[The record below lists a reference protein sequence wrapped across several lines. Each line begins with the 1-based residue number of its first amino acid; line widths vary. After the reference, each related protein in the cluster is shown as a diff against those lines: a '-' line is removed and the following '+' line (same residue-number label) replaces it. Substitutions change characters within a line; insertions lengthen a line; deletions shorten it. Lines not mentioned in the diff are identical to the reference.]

1 MLLAAT
7 LTFSQSMG
15 AAIPVAAEELTADT
29 GQETAETEESVQEND
44 DSETTGEAASVPDL
58 EDDEELSLQDDAENA
73 EEEIAE
79 EENVSETTELSG
91 DNTENQEAFSD
102 GSEAG
107 ESVAANEQYQL
118 NLIFE
123 GASGGQD
130 LLPNSRVR
138 IKSRLVDTIGYSDV
152 SAYEL
157 KVAPVTGGNGVKMA
171 DVSLDGQDIVLDV
184 YNKTGDA
191 RISATAF
198 INGTEVAKREF
209 WVNISEYVIL
219 PEKITDTSGNEIN
232 LEVGQQLDIAKDMKP
247 QLVRYKD
254 GKGDPI
260 PLTGDN
266 YKIVMSQTGPG
277 GEEFRDYDAD
287 GLKWIEVPGQDLP
300 ILERT
305 TENSTWFALLA
316 MERLENGD
324 WHYITRHHYELTS
337 LISNDYD
344 NGHNDDSEEK
354 SSYRLVYDY
363 QDTTGNGAMLPNS
376 QMTVKTR
383 LADKVNY
390 QDADDY
396 RLEIIE
402 TSKLGDI
409 SVSQDGKN
417 LLIRSGKKTGYGCC
431 YVSVQ
436 LPDGNGGYQ
445 EAFRKDIWFEV
456 SEYVILPENI
466 TDASGNVINPEI
478 GQKIDLEKD
487 MKPQLVRYKN
497 GKGDPI
503 PVTGDNYKIVISSS
517 TDGSTGEIR
526 WDYDTT
532 NWKWINVPG
541 QELPILERTSG
552 YETRFGLTAMEKDT
566 DGNWHQIARRQYN
579 LDILPGYNGDDSGNF
594 GDSGHDSDDS
604 EEKSFYNLTY
614 DLEGTTGNG
623 AMLPN
628 SQMTAT
634 TYLEDKT
641 KDYQR
646 VDDYKL
652 EILEQSKL
660 ADISVSADGKK
671 LVIKSG
677 NKTGQGCC
685 YISVQIPDGKG
696 GYREAFRK
704 DMWFSVSEYVI
715 LPEKIT
721 DTSGNEIN
729 LEVGQQ
735 LDIAKDMKPQLVR
748 YKDGKGDPIPVTG
761 DNYKI
766 VISSWT
772 DESTGTVYPDYDTD
786 GWKWIDVPGQELP
799 ILERTSGYGT
809 HFGLTAMEKSADGNW
824 HQIARRMY
832 EVDTLPGYNGDDS
845 GNFGDS
851 GHDSDDSEEK
861 SFYNLTYDLEGTA
874 GNEAMLPNN
883 ETTIVTDILDKT
895 SGQHP
900 VKDYK
905 LEIIEQSKLAEAT
918 VSPDGKKLIIKSN
931 DKTGVGCC
939 YVAVK
944 LLDKTGEYKEA
955 FRKDIWFEVSEFM
968 LLPENLTDKNGKLLN
983 PAVGESI
990 NLANLK
996 VKLVQYINGK
1006 GDPVEIT
1013 GNDIKIVV
1021 MSWKD
1026 TESGK
1031 LQYDY
1036 DDEAWN
1042 MQKVSGQELPIMT
1055 RKSDDNTRLALSAMR
1070 KNKNGEWERLV
1081 RKHFEIGENSSKH
1094 SHSWKAVKTVQATC
1108 TSKGSRT
1115 DKCTSCD
1122 GVRTVT
1128 LPAKHTAVKDA
1139 AVAAT
1144 VFKAGKKEGSHCKV
1158 CGKVL
1163 RKQITVA
1170 KLKPTISLTTSSLK
1184 MKAGQ
1189 STTAFKAA
1197 GLAKGDY
1204 VTKVT
1209 SGNTGIV
1216 KVSSVTKKGTFRLTA
1231 GKKAGSTTVKVI
1243 LASKKSASFKVTV
1256 QRRVVKTS
1264 KITVSTKSV
1273 TLKKGTTYR
1282 KLASSVK
1289 VTPVTRQEKVT
1300 YTSSN
1305 KKIVTVTSG
1314 GVIKGLKKGT
1324 ATITIRSGS
1333 KRTTCKVTVK

>member
-1 MLLAAT
+1 MKKKRIAMLLAAT

-15 AAIPVAAEELTADT
+15 AVIPVAAEELTADT

-58 EDDEELSLQDDAENA
+58 EDDEELSIQDDAENA

-79 EENVSETTELSG
+79 EENTSEITELFG
-91 DNTENQEAFSD
+91 DNTENQEVFND
-102 GSEAG
+102 GSEGG
-107 ESVAANEQYQL
+107 ESAEANEQYQL

-130 LLPNSRVR
+130 LLPNSHVR
-138 IKSRLVDTIGYSDV
+138 IKSRLVDTIGCSDV

-209 WVNISEYVIL
+209 GVNISEYVIL

-260 PLTGDN
+260 PVTGDN

-277 GEEFRDYDAD
+277 GEELRDYDAD

-324 WHYITRHHYELTS
+324 WHYITRHHYELNPLNNS
-337 LISNDYD
+337 DYD

-354 SSYRLVYDY
+354 SSYRLIYDY
-363 QDTTGNGAMLPNS
+363 QDTTRN
-376 QMTVKTR
+376 
-383 LADKVNY
+383 
-390 QDADDY
+390 
-396 RLEIIE
+396 E
-402 TSKLGDI
+402 
-409 SVSQDGKN
+409 
-417 LLIRSGKKTGYGCC
+417 
-431 YVSVQ
+431 
-436 LPDGNGGYQ
+436 
-445 EAFRKDIWFEV
+445 
-456 SEYVILPENI
+456 
-466 TDASGNVINPEI
+466 
-478 GQKIDLEKD
+478 
-487 MKPQLVRYKN
+487 
-497 GKGDPI
+497 
-503 PVTGDNYKIVISSS
+503 
-517 TDGSTGEIR
+517 
-526 WDYDTT
+526 
-532 NWKWINVPG
+532 
-541 QELPILERTSG
+541 
-552 YETRFGLTAMEKDT
+552 
-566 DGNWHQIARRQYN
+566 
-579 LDILPGYNGDDSGNF
+579 
-594 GDSGHDSDDS
+594 
-604 EEKSFYNLTY
+604 
-614 DLEGTTGNG
+614 

-685 YISVQIPDGKG
+685 YISVQIPDGKD

-721 DTSGNEIN
+721 DANGNVIIP
-729 LEVGQQ
+729 EVGQQ
-735 LDIAKDMKPQLVR
+735 VDIVNNMKPQLVR

-772 DESTGTVYPDYDTD
+772 DESTGTVYHDYDTD

-809 HFGLTAMEKSADGNW
+809 YFGLTAMEKSVDGNW
-824 HQIARRMY
+824 YQIARRMY
-832 EVDTLPGYNGDDS
+832 ELDTLPGYNGDDS

-918 VSPDGKKLIIKSN
+918 VSPDRKKLIIKSN

-968 LLPENLTDKNGKLLN
+968 LIPDNLTDKNGKLLN

-1122 GVRTVT
+1122 GIRTVT
-1128 LPAKHTAVKDA
+1128 LPVKHTAVKDA
-1139 AVAAT
+1139 AIAAT

-1170 KLKPTISLTTSSLK
+1170 KLKPTISLTASSLK

-1256 QRRVVKTS
+1256 QRGAVKTS

-1282 KLASSVK
+1282 KMASSVK
-1289 VTPVTRQEKVT
+1289 VTPVTSQEKVT

-1305 KKIVTVTSG
+1305 KKIATVTSG

>member
-1 MLLAAT
+1 MKKKRIAMLLVAT

-15 AAIPVAAEELTADT
+15 AVIPVAAEELTADT

-44 DSETTGEAASVPDL
+44 DSETIGKAASVPDL

-79 EENVSETTELSG
+79 EDTSETTELFG

-107 ESVAANEQYQL
+107 ESAVANEQYQL

-324 WHYITRHHYELTS
+324 WHYITRHHYELNPLNNS
-337 LISNDYD
+337 DYD

-354 SSYRLVYDY
+354 SSYRLIYDY
-363 QDTTGNGAMLPNS
+363 QD
-376 QMTVKTR
+376 
-383 LADKVNY
+383 
-390 QDADDY
+390 
-396 RLEIIE
+396 
-402 TSKLGDI
+402 
-409 SVSQDGKN
+409 
-417 LLIRSGKKTGYGCC
+417 
-431 YVSVQ
+431 
-436 LPDGNGGYQ
+436 
-445 EAFRKDIWFEV
+445 
-456 SEYVILPENI
+456 
-466 TDASGNVINPEI
+466 
-478 GQKIDLEKD
+478 
-487 MKPQLVRYKN
+487 
-497 GKGDPI
+497 
-503 PVTGDNYKIVISSS
+503 
-517 TDGSTGEIR
+517 
-526 WDYDTT
+526 
-532 NWKWINVPG
+532 
-541 QELPILERTSG
+541 
-552 YETRFGLTAMEKDT
+552 
-566 DGNWHQIARRQYN
+566 
-579 LDILPGYNGDDSGNF
+579 
-594 GDSGHDSDDS
+594 
-604 EEKSFYNLTY
+604 
-614 DLEGTTGNG
+614 TTGNG

-786 GWKWIDVPGQELP
+786 VWKWIDVPGQELP

-809 HFGLTAMEKSADGNW
+809 YFGLTAMEKSADGNW

-832 EVDTLPGYNGDDS
+832 ELDTLPGYNGDDS

-905 LEIIEQSKLAEAT
+905 LEIIEQSKLEEAT

-968 LLPENLTDKNGKLLN
+968 LLPENMTDKNGKLLN

-1184 MKAGQ
+1184 MKASQ

-1256 QRRVVKTS
+1256 QRGVVKTS

-1289 VTPVTRQEKVT
+1289 VTPVTSQEKVT

>member
-1 MLLAAT
+1 MKKKRIAMLLVAT

-15 AAIPVAAEELTADT
+15 AVIPVAAEKLTADT
-29 GQETAETEESVQEND
+29 GQETAETKESEEIVQEND
-44 DSETTGEAASVPDL
+44 ASETTGEAASVPDL

-79 EENVSETTELSG
+79 EENTSETTELFG

-107 ESVAANEQYQL
+107 ESAAANEQYQL

-157 KVAPVTGGNGVKMA
+157 KVAPVTGGNGAKMA

-219 PEKITDTSGNEIN
+219 PEKITDTSGNEIS

-316 MERLENGD
+316 MERSENGD

-363 QDTTGNGAMLPNS
+363 QD
-376 QMTVKTR
+376 
-383 LADKVNY
+383 
-390 QDADDY
+390 
-396 RLEIIE
+396 
-402 TSKLGDI
+402 
-409 SVSQDGKN
+409 
-417 LLIRSGKKTGYGCC
+417 
-431 YVSVQ
+431 
-436 LPDGNGGYQ
+436 
-445 EAFRKDIWFEV
+445 
-456 SEYVILPENI
+456 
-466 TDASGNVINPEI
+466 
-478 GQKIDLEKD
+478 
-487 MKPQLVRYKN
+487 
-497 GKGDPI
+497 
-503 PVTGDNYKIVISSS
+503 
-517 TDGSTGEIR
+517 
-526 WDYDTT
+526 
-532 NWKWINVPG
+532 
-541 QELPILERTSG
+541 
-552 YETRFGLTAMEKDT
+552 
-566 DGNWHQIARRQYN
+566 
-579 LDILPGYNGDDSGNF
+579 
-594 GDSGHDSDDS
+594 
-604 EEKSFYNLTY
+604 
-614 DLEGTTGNG
+614 TTGNG

-721 DTSGNEIN
+721 DANGNVIIP
-729 LEVGQQ
+729 EVGQQ
-735 LDIAKDMKPQLVR
+735 VDIVNNMKPQLVR

-809 HFGLTAMEKSADGNW
+809 YFGLTVMEKSADGNW

-832 EVDTLPGYNGDDS
+832 ELDTLPGYNGDDS

-1026 TESGK
+1026 AESGK

-1144 VFKAGKKEGSHCKV
+1144 VFKAGKTEGSHCKV

-1163 RKQITVA
+1163 RKQASVA
-1170 KLKPTISLTTSSLK
+1170 KLKPTISLTASSLK

-1189 STTAFKAA
+1189 STTVFKAA

-1256 QRRVVKTS
+1256 QRGVVKTS

-1289 VTPVTRQEKVT
+1289 VTPVTSQEKVT

>member
-1 MLLAAT
+1 MKKKRIAMLLVAT

-15 AAIPVAAEELTADT
+15 AVIPVAAEELTADT
-29 GQETAETEESVQEND
+29 GQETAETEESEEIVQENGG
-44 DSETTGEAASVPDL
+44 SETTGEAASVPDL

-79 EENVSETTELSG
+79 EENTSETTELSG

-107 ESVAANEQYQL
+107 ESAAANEQYQL

-209 WVNISEYVIL
+209 GVNISEYVIL

-277 GEEFRDYDAD
+277 GEEFRNYDAD

-316 MERLENGD
+316 MERSENGD

-363 QDTTGNGAMLPNS
+363 QDTTGNEAMLPNS
-376 QMTVKTR
+376 QMT
-383 LADKVNY
+383 
-390 QDADDY
+390 
-396 RLEIIE
+396 
-402 TSKLGDI
+402 S
-409 SVSQDGKN
+409 
-417 LLIRSGKKTGYGCC
+417 
-431 YVSVQ
+431 
-436 LPDGNGGYQ
+436 
-445 EAFRKDIWFEV
+445 
-456 SEYVILPENI
+456 
-466 TDASGNVINPEI
+466 
-478 GQKIDLEKD
+478 
-487 MKPQLVRYKN
+487 
-497 GKGDPI
+497 
-503 PVTGDNYKIVISSS
+503 
-517 TDGSTGEIR
+517 
-526 WDYDTT
+526 
-532 NWKWINVPG
+532 
-541 QELPILERTSG
+541 
-552 YETRFGLTAMEKDT
+552 
-566 DGNWHQIARRQYN
+566 
-579 LDILPGYNGDDSGNF
+579 
-594 GDSGHDSDDS
+594 
-604 EEKSFYNLTY
+604 
-614 DLEGTTGNG
+614 
-623 AMLPN
+623 
-628 SQMTAT
+628 T

-721 DTSGNEIN
+721 DANGNVIIP
-729 LEVGQQ
+729 EVGQQ
-735 LDIAKDMKPQLVR
+735 VDIVNNMKPQLVR

-772 DESTGTVYPDYDTD
+772 DESTGTVYHDYDTD

-809 HFGLTAMEKSADGNW
+809 YFGLTAMEKSADGNW

-968 LLPENLTDKNGKLLN
+968 LIPDNLTDKNGKLLN

-1013 GNDIKIVV
+1013 GNDIKIIV

-1170 KLKPTISLTTSSLK
+1170 KLKPTISLTASSMK

-1256 QRRVVKTS
+1256 QRGVVKTS

-1289 VTPVTRQEKVT
+1289 VTPVTSQEKVT

>member
-1 MLLAAT
+1 MKKKRIAMLLVAT

-15 AAIPVAAEELTADT
+15 AVIPVAAEELTADT
-29 GQETAETEESVQEND
+29 GQETAETEESEEIVQENGG
-44 DSETTGEAASVPDL
+44 SETTGEAASVPDL

-79 EENVSETTELSG
+79 EENVSETTELFG

-102 GSEAG
+102 GSETG
-107 ESVAANEQYQL
+107 ESAAANEQYQL

-324 WHYITRHHYELTS
+324 WHYITRHYYELNPLNNS
-337 LISNDYD
+337 DYD

-363 QDTTGNGAMLPNS
+363 QD
-376 QMTVKTR
+376 
-383 LADKVNY
+383 
-390 QDADDY
+390 
-396 RLEIIE
+396 
-402 TSKLGDI
+402 
-409 SVSQDGKN
+409 
-417 LLIRSGKKTGYGCC
+417 
-431 YVSVQ
+431 
-436 LPDGNGGYQ
+436 
-445 EAFRKDIWFEV
+445 
-456 SEYVILPENI
+456 
-466 TDASGNVINPEI
+466 
-478 GQKIDLEKD
+478 
-487 MKPQLVRYKN
+487 
-497 GKGDPI
+497 
-503 PVTGDNYKIVISSS
+503 
-517 TDGSTGEIR
+517 
-526 WDYDTT
+526 
-532 NWKWINVPG
+532 
-541 QELPILERTSG
+541 
-552 YETRFGLTAMEKDT
+552 
-566 DGNWHQIARRQYN
+566 
-579 LDILPGYNGDDSGNF
+579 
-594 GDSGHDSDDS
+594 
-604 EEKSFYNLTY
+604 
-614 DLEGTTGNG
+614 TTGNG

-721 DTSGNEIN
+721 DANGNVIIP
-729 LEVGQQ
+729 EVGQQ
-735 LDIAKDMKPQLVR
+735 VDIVNNMKPQLVR

-772 DESTGTVYPDYDTD
+772 DESTGTVYHDYDTD

-832 EVDTLPGYNGDDS
+832 ELDTLPGYNGDDS

-1070 KNKNGEWERLV
+1070 KNKNGEWERLI

-1256 QRRVVKTS
+1256 QRGVVKTS

-1273 TLKKGTTYR
+1273 TLKKGITYR
-1282 KLASSVK
+1282 KLASLVK
-1289 VTPVTRQEKVT
+1289 VTPVTSQEKVT

-1305 KKIVTVTSG
+1305 KKIVTVISG
-1314 GVIKGLKKGT
+1314 GVIKGLKKGN

>member
-1 MLLAAT
+1 MKKKRIAMLLVAT

-15 AAIPVAAEELTADT
+15 AVIPVAAEELTADT
-29 GQETAETEESVQEND
+29 GQETAETEESEEIVQEND
-44 DSETTGEAASVPDL
+44 ASETTGEAASVPDL

-79 EENVSETTELSG
+79 EENTSETTELFG
-91 DNTENQEAFSD
+91 DNTENQEVFND
-102 GSEAG
+102 GSEGG
-107 ESVAANEQYQL
+107 ESAAANEQYQL

-157 KVAPVTGGNGVKMA
+157 KVAPVTGGNGAKMA

-232 LEVGQQLDIAKDMKP
+232 LEVGQQLDLAKDMKP

-316 MERLENGD
+316 MERSENGD

-363 QDTTGNGAMLPNS
+363 QD
-376 QMTVKTR
+376 
-383 LADKVNY
+383 
-390 QDADDY
+390 
-396 RLEIIE
+396 
-402 TSKLGDI
+402 
-409 SVSQDGKN
+409 
-417 LLIRSGKKTGYGCC
+417 
-431 YVSVQ
+431 
-436 LPDGNGGYQ
+436 
-445 EAFRKDIWFEV
+445 
-456 SEYVILPENI
+456 
-466 TDASGNVINPEI
+466 
-478 GQKIDLEKD
+478 
-487 MKPQLVRYKN
+487 
-497 GKGDPI
+497 
-503 PVTGDNYKIVISSS
+503 
-517 TDGSTGEIR
+517 
-526 WDYDTT
+526 
-532 NWKWINVPG
+532 
-541 QELPILERTSG
+541 
-552 YETRFGLTAMEKDT
+552 
-566 DGNWHQIARRQYN
+566 
-579 LDILPGYNGDDSGNF
+579 
-594 GDSGHDSDDS
+594 
-604 EEKSFYNLTY
+604 
-614 DLEGTTGNG
+614 TTGNG

-721 DTSGNEIN
+721 DANGNVIIPK
-729 LEVGQQ
+729 VGQKV
-735 LDIAKDMKPQLVR
+735 DIVNNMKPQLVR

-809 HFGLTAMEKSADGNW
+809 YFGLTAMEKSADGNW

-832 EVDTLPGYNGDDS
+832 ELDTLPGYNGDDS

-944 LLDKTGEYKEA
+944 LLDKTGKYKEA

-996 VKLVQYINGK
+996 VKLIQYINGK

-1128 LPAKHTAVKDA
+1128 LPAKHTVVKDA

-1170 KLKPTISLTTSSLK
+1170 KLKPTISLTASSLK

-1204 VTKVT
+1204 VTRVT

-1256 QRRVVKTS
+1256 QRGAVKTS

-1289 VTPVTRQEKVT
+1289 VTPVTSQEKVT

-1305 KKIVTVTSG
+1305 KKIATVTSG

-1333 KRTTCKVTVK
+1333 KKTTCKVTVK

>member
-1 MLLAAT
+1 MKKKRIAMLLVAT

-15 AAIPVAAEELTADT
+15 AVIPVAAEELTADT
-29 GQETAETEESVQEND
+29 GQETAETEESEEIVQENGG
-44 DSETTGEAASVPDL
+44 SETTGEAASVPDL

-79 EENVSETTELSG
+79 EENVSETTELFG

-107 ESVAANEQYQL
+107 GSAAANEQYQL

-209 WVNISEYVIL
+209 GVNISEYVIL

-324 WHYITRHHYELTS
+324 WHYITRHYYELNPLNNS
-337 LISNDYD
+337 DYD

-363 QDTTGNGAMLPNS
+363 QD
-376 QMTVKTR
+376 
-383 LADKVNY
+383 
-390 QDADDY
+390 
-396 RLEIIE
+396 
-402 TSKLGDI
+402 
-409 SVSQDGKN
+409 
-417 LLIRSGKKTGYGCC
+417 
-431 YVSVQ
+431 
-436 LPDGNGGYQ
+436 
-445 EAFRKDIWFEV
+445 
-456 SEYVILPENI
+456 
-466 TDASGNVINPEI
+466 
-478 GQKIDLEKD
+478 
-487 MKPQLVRYKN
+487 
-497 GKGDPI
+497 
-503 PVTGDNYKIVISSS
+503 
-517 TDGSTGEIR
+517 
-526 WDYDTT
+526 
-532 NWKWINVPG
+532 
-541 QELPILERTSG
+541 
-552 YETRFGLTAMEKDT
+552 
-566 DGNWHQIARRQYN
+566 
-579 LDILPGYNGDDSGNF
+579 
-594 GDSGHDSDDS
+594 
-604 EEKSFYNLTY
+604 
-614 DLEGTTGNG
+614 TTGNG

-696 GYREAFRK
+696 GYKEAFRK

-721 DTSGNEIN
+721 DANGNVIIP
-729 LEVGQQ
+729 EVGQQ
-735 LDIAKDMKPQLVR
+735 VDIVNNMKPQLVR

-772 DESTGTVYPDYDTD
+772 DESTGTVYHDYDTD

-968 LLPENLTDKNGKLLN
+968 LIPDNLTDKNGKLLN

-1122 GVRTVT
+1122 GIRTVT

-1139 AVAAT
+1139 AIAAT

-1170 KLKPTISLTTSSLK
+1170 KLKPTISLTASSLK

-1256 QRRVVKTS
+1256 QRGAVKTS

-1289 VTPVTRQEKVT
+1289 VTPVTSQEKVT

-1305 KKIVTVTSG
+1305 KKIATVTSG

>member
-1 MLLAAT
+1 MKKKRIAMLLVAT

-15 AAIPVAAEELTADT
+15 AVIPVAAEELTADT
-29 GQETAETEESVQEND
+29 GQETAETEESEEIVQEND
-44 DSETTGEAASVPDL
+44 ASETTGEAASVPDL

-79 EENVSETTELSG
+79 EENTSETTELFG

-107 ESVAANEQYQL
+107 ESAAANEQYQL

-123 GASGGQD
+123 GASGSQD

-171 DVSLDGQDIVLDV
+171 DVSLEGQDIVLDV
-184 YNKTGDA
+184 YNKTGNA

-260 PLTGDN
+260 PVTGDN

-277 GEEFRDYDAD
+277 GEELRDYDAD

-316 MERLENGD
+316 MERSENGD
-324 WHYITRHHYELTS
+324 WHYITRHHYALNPLNNS
-337 LISNDYD
+337 DYD

-363 QDTTGNGAMLPNS
+363 QD
-376 QMTVKTR
+376 
-383 LADKVNY
+383 
-390 QDADDY
+390 
-396 RLEIIE
+396 
-402 TSKLGDI
+402 
-409 SVSQDGKN
+409 
-417 LLIRSGKKTGYGCC
+417 
-431 YVSVQ
+431 
-436 LPDGNGGYQ
+436 
-445 EAFRKDIWFEV
+445 
-456 SEYVILPENI
+456 
-466 TDASGNVINPEI
+466 
-478 GQKIDLEKD
+478 
-487 MKPQLVRYKN
+487 
-497 GKGDPI
+497 
-503 PVTGDNYKIVISSS
+503 
-517 TDGSTGEIR
+517 
-526 WDYDTT
+526 
-532 NWKWINVPG
+532 
-541 QELPILERTSG
+541 
-552 YETRFGLTAMEKDT
+552 
-566 DGNWHQIARRQYN
+566 
-579 LDILPGYNGDDSGNF
+579 
-594 GDSGHDSDDS
+594 
-604 EEKSFYNLTY
+604 
-614 DLEGTTGNG
+614 TTGNG

-721 DTSGNEIN
+721 DANGNVIIP
-729 LEVGQQ
+729 EVGQQ
-735 LDIAKDMKPQLVR
+735 VDIVNNMKPQLVR

-772 DESTGTVYPDYDTD
+772 DESTGTVYHDYDTD

-809 HFGLTAMEKSADGNW
+809 YFGLTAMEKSADGNW

-832 EVDTLPGYNGDDS
+832 ELDTLPGYNGDDS

-874 GNEAMLPNN
+874 GNESMLPNN

-1081 RKHFEIGENSSKH
+1081 RKHFDIGENSSKH

-1108 TSKGSRT
+1108 TSKGIRT

-1170 KLKPTISLTTSSLK
+1170 KLKPTISLTASSMK

-1216 KVSSVTKKGTFRLTA
+1216 KVSSVTKKGAFRLTA

-1256 QRRVVKTS
+1256 QRGVVKTS

-1289 VTPVTRQEKVT
+1289 VTPVTSQEKVT

-1314 GVIKGLKKGT
+1314 GVIKGLKKGNS
-1324 ATITIRSGS
+1324 TITIRSGS

>member
-1 MLLAAT
+1 MKKKRIAMLLVAT

-15 AAIPVAAEELTADT
+15 AVIPVAAEELTADT

-58 EDDEELSLQDDAENA
+58 KDDEELSLQDDAENA

-79 EENVSETTELSG
+79 EENTSEITELFG
-91 DNTENQEAFSD
+91 DNTENQEVFND
-102 GSEAG
+102 GSEGG
-107 ESVAANEQYQL
+107 ESAAANEQYQL

-157 KVAPVTGGNGVKMA
+157 KVAPVTGGNGAKMA

-260 PLTGDN
+260 P
-266 YKIVMSQTGPG
+266 
-277 GEEFRDYDAD
+277 
-287 GLKWIEVPGQDLP
+287 
-300 ILERT
+300 
-305 TENSTWFALLA
+305 
-316 MERLENGD
+316 
-324 WHYITRHHYELTS
+324 
-337 LISNDYD
+337 
-344 NGHNDDSEEK
+344 
-354 SSYRLVYDY
+354 
-363 QDTTGNGAMLPNS
+363 
-376 QMTVKTR
+376 
-383 LADKVNY
+383 
-390 QDADDY
+390 
-396 RLEIIE
+396 
-402 TSKLGDI
+402 
-409 SVSQDGKN
+409 
-417 LLIRSGKKTGYGCC
+417 
-431 YVSVQ
+431 
-436 LPDGNGGYQ
+436 
-445 EAFRKDIWFEV
+445 
-456 SEYVILPENI
+456 
-466 TDASGNVINPEI
+466 
-478 GQKIDLEKD
+478 
-487 MKPQLVRYKN
+487 
-497 GKGDPI
+497 
-503 PVTGDNYKIVISSS
+503 
-517 TDGSTGEIR
+517 
-526 WDYDTT
+526 
-532 NWKWINVPG
+532 
-541 QELPILERTSG
+541 
-552 YETRFGLTAMEKDT
+552 
-566 DGNWHQIARRQYN
+566 
-579 LDILPGYNGDDSGNF
+579 
-594 GDSGHDSDDS
+594 
-604 EEKSFYNLTY
+604 
-614 DLEGTTGNG
+614 
-623 AMLPN
+623 
-628 SQMTAT
+628 
-634 TYLEDKT
+634 
-641 KDYQR
+641 
-646 VDDYKL
+646 
-652 EILEQSKL
+652 
-660 ADISVSADGKK
+660 
-671 LVIKSG
+671 
-677 NKTGQGCC
+677 
-685 YISVQIPDGKG
+685 
-696 GYREAFRK
+696 
-704 DMWFSVSEYVI
+704 
-715 LPEKIT
+715 
-721 DTSGNEIN
+721 
-729 LEVGQQ
+729 
-735 LDIAKDMKPQLVR
+735 
-748 YKDGKGDPIPVTG
+748 VTG

-772 DESTGTVYPDYDTD
+772 DESTGTVYHDYDTD

-809 HFGLTAMEKSADGNW
+809 YFGLTAMEKSADGNW

-832 EVDTLPGYNGDDS
+832 ELDTLPGYNGDDS

-918 VSPDGKKLIIKSN
+918 VSSDGKKLIIKSN

-1144 VFKAGKKEGSHCKV
+1144 VFKAGKTEGSHCKV

-1163 RKQITVA
+1163 RKQASVA
-1170 KLKPTISLTTSSLK
+1170 KLKPTISLTASSLK

-1189 STTAFKAA
+1189 STTVFKAA

-1256 QRRVVKTS
+1256 QRGVVKTS

-1289 VTPVTRQEKVT
+1289 VTPVTSQEKVT

-1314 GVIKGLKKGT
+1314 GVIKGLKKGN

>member
-1 MLLAAT
+1 MKKKRIAMLLVAT

-15 AAIPVAAEELTADT
+15 AVIPVAAEELTADT
-29 GQETAETEESVQEND
+29 GQETAETEESEEIVQENGG
-44 DSETTGEAASVPDL
+44 SETTGEAASVPDL

-79 EENVSETTELSG
+79 EENVSETTELFG

-107 ESVAANEQYQL
+107 GSAAANEQYQL

-209 WVNISEYVIL
+209 GVNISEYVIL

-260 PLTGDN
+260 PVTGDN

-277 GEEFRDYDAD
+277 GEELRDYDAD
-287 GLKWIEVPGQDLP
+287 GLKWIAVPGQDLP

-324 WHYITRHHYELTS
+324 WHYITRHYYELNPLNNS
-337 LISNDYD
+337 DYD

-363 QDTTGNGAMLPNS
+363 QD
-376 QMTVKTR
+376 
-383 LADKVNY
+383 
-390 QDADDY
+390 
-396 RLEIIE
+396 
-402 TSKLGDI
+402 
-409 SVSQDGKN
+409 
-417 LLIRSGKKTGYGCC
+417 
-431 YVSVQ
+431 
-436 LPDGNGGYQ
+436 
-445 EAFRKDIWFEV
+445 
-456 SEYVILPENI
+456 
-466 TDASGNVINPEI
+466 
-478 GQKIDLEKD
+478 
-487 MKPQLVRYKN
+487 
-497 GKGDPI
+497 
-503 PVTGDNYKIVISSS
+503 
-517 TDGSTGEIR
+517 
-526 WDYDTT
+526 
-532 NWKWINVPG
+532 
-541 QELPILERTSG
+541 
-552 YETRFGLTAMEKDT
+552 
-566 DGNWHQIARRQYN
+566 
-579 LDILPGYNGDDSGNF
+579 
-594 GDSGHDSDDS
+594 
-604 EEKSFYNLTY
+604 
-614 DLEGTTGNG
+614 TTGNG

-696 GYREAFRK
+696 GYKEAFRK

-721 DTSGNEIN
+721 DANGNVIIP
-729 LEVGQQ
+729 EVGQQ
-735 LDIAKDMKPQLVR
+735 VDIVNNMKPQLVR

-772 DESTGTVYPDYDTD
+772 DESTGTVYHDYDTD

-809 HFGLTAMEKSADGNW
+809 YFGLTAMEKSADGNW

-832 EVDTLPGYNGDDS
+832 ELDTLPGYNGDDS

-1170 KLKPTISLTTSSLK
+1170 KLKPTISLTASSMK

-1256 QRRVVKTS
+1256 QRGAVKTS

-1289 VTPVTRQEKVT
+1289 VTPVTSQEKVT

-1305 KKIVTVTSG
+1305 KKIATVTSG

>member
-1 MLLAAT
+1 MKKKRIAMLLVAT

-15 AAIPVAAEELTADT
+15 AVIPVAAEELTADT
-29 GQETAETEESVQEND
+29 GQETAETEESEEIVQENGG
-44 DSETTGEAASVPDL
+44 SETTGEVASVPDL

-79 EENVSETTELSG
+79 EENTSETTELSG

-107 ESVAANEQYQL
+107 ESAAANEQYQL

-260 PLTGDN
+260 P
-266 YKIVMSQTGPG
+266 
-277 GEEFRDYDAD
+277 
-287 GLKWIEVPGQDLP
+287 
-300 ILERT
+300 
-305 TENSTWFALLA
+305 
-316 MERLENGD
+316 
-324 WHYITRHHYELTS
+324 
-337 LISNDYD
+337 
-344 NGHNDDSEEK
+344 
-354 SSYRLVYDY
+354 
-363 QDTTGNGAMLPNS
+363 
-376 QMTVKTR
+376 
-383 LADKVNY
+383 
-390 QDADDY
+390 
-396 RLEIIE
+396 
-402 TSKLGDI
+402 
-409 SVSQDGKN
+409 
-417 LLIRSGKKTGYGCC
+417 
-431 YVSVQ
+431 
-436 LPDGNGGYQ
+436 
-445 EAFRKDIWFEV
+445 
-456 SEYVILPENI
+456 
-466 TDASGNVINPEI
+466 
-478 GQKIDLEKD
+478 
-487 MKPQLVRYKN
+487 
-497 GKGDPI
+497 
-503 PVTGDNYKIVISSS
+503 
-517 TDGSTGEIR
+517 
-526 WDYDTT
+526 
-532 NWKWINVPG
+532 
-541 QELPILERTSG
+541 
-552 YETRFGLTAMEKDT
+552 
-566 DGNWHQIARRQYN
+566 
-579 LDILPGYNGDDSGNF
+579 
-594 GDSGHDSDDS
+594 
-604 EEKSFYNLTY
+604 
-614 DLEGTTGNG
+614 
-623 AMLPN
+623 
-628 SQMTAT
+628 
-634 TYLEDKT
+634 
-641 KDYQR
+641 
-646 VDDYKL
+646 
-652 EILEQSKL
+652 
-660 ADISVSADGKK
+660 
-671 LVIKSG
+671 
-677 NKTGQGCC
+677 
-685 YISVQIPDGKG
+685 
-696 GYREAFRK
+696 
-704 DMWFSVSEYVI
+704 
-715 LPEKIT
+715 
-721 DTSGNEIN
+721 
-729 LEVGQQ
+729 
-735 LDIAKDMKPQLVR
+735 
-748 YKDGKGDPIPVTG
+748 VTG

-786 GWKWIDVPGQELP
+786 VWKWIDVPGQELP

-809 HFGLTAMEKSADGNW
+809 YFGLTAMEKSADGNW

-832 EVDTLPGYNGDDS
+832 ELDTLPGYNGDDS

-1026 TESGK
+1026 AESGK

-1144 VFKAGKKEGSHCKV
+1144 VFKAGKTEGSHCKV

-1163 RKQITVA
+1163 RKQASVA
-1170 KLKPTISLTTSSLK
+1170 KLKPTISLTASSLK

-1189 STTAFKAA
+1189 STTVFKAA

-1256 QRRVVKTS
+1256 QRGAVKTS

-1289 VTPVTRQEKVT
+1289 VTPVTSQEKVT

>member
-1 MLLAAT
+1 
-7 LTFSQSMG
+7 
-15 AAIPVAAEELTADT
+15 
-29 GQETAETEESVQEND
+29 
-44 DSETTGEAASVPDL
+44 
-58 EDDEELSLQDDAENA
+58 
-73 EEEIAE
+73 
-79 EENVSETTELSG
+79 
-91 DNTENQEAFSD
+91 
-102 GSEAG
+102 
-107 ESVAANEQYQL
+107 
-118 NLIFE
+118 
-123 GASGGQD
+123 
-130 LLPNSRVR
+130 
-138 IKSRLVDTIGYSDV
+138 
-152 SAYEL
+152 
-157 KVAPVTGGNGVKMA
+157 
-171 DVSLDGQDIVLDV
+171 
-184 YNKTGDA
+184 
-191 RISATAF
+191 
-198 INGTEVAKREF
+198 
-209 WVNISEYVIL
+209 
-219 PEKITDTSGNEIN
+219 
-232 LEVGQQLDIAKDMKP
+232 MKP

-324 WHYITRHHYELTS
+324 WHYITRHYYELNPLNNS
-337 LISNDYD
+337 DYD

-363 QDTTGNGAMLPNS
+363 QD
-376 QMTVKTR
+376 
-383 LADKVNY
+383 
-390 QDADDY
+390 
-396 RLEIIE
+396 
-402 TSKLGDI
+402 
-409 SVSQDGKN
+409 
-417 LLIRSGKKTGYGCC
+417 
-431 YVSVQ
+431 
-436 LPDGNGGYQ
+436 
-445 EAFRKDIWFEV
+445 
-456 SEYVILPENI
+456 
-466 TDASGNVINPEI
+466 
-478 GQKIDLEKD
+478 
-487 MKPQLVRYKN
+487 
-497 GKGDPI
+497 
-503 PVTGDNYKIVISSS
+503 
-517 TDGSTGEIR
+517 
-526 WDYDTT
+526 
-532 NWKWINVPG
+532 
-541 QELPILERTSG
+541 
-552 YETRFGLTAMEKDT
+552 
-566 DGNWHQIARRQYN
+566 
-579 LDILPGYNGDDSGNF
+579 
-594 GDSGHDSDDS
+594 
-604 EEKSFYNLTY
+604 
-614 DLEGTTGNG
+614 TTGNG

-748 YKDGKGDPIPVTG
+748 YKGGKGDPIPVTG

-772 DESTGTVYPDYDTD
+772 DESTGTVYHDYDTD

-809 HFGLTAMEKSADGNW
+809 YFGLTAMEKSADGNW

-832 EVDTLPGYNGDDS
+832 ELDTLPGYNGDDS
-845 GNFGDS
+845 GNFG
-851 GHDSDDSEEK
+851 DSDDSEEK

-905 LEIIEQSKLAEAT
+905 LEIIEQSKLEEAT

-968 LLPENLTDKNGKLLN
+968 LLPENMTDKNGKLLN

-1021 MSWKD
+1021 ISWKD

-1170 KLKPTISLTTSSLK
+1170 KLKPTISLTASSMK

-1256 QRRVVKTS
+1256 QRGAVKTS

-1289 VTPVTRQEKVT
+1289 VTPVTSQEKVT

-1305 KKIVTVTSG
+1305 KKIATVTSG

>member
-1 MLLAAT
+1 MKKKRIAMLLVAT

-15 AAIPVAAEELTADT
+15 AVIPVAAEELTADT
-29 GQETAETEESVQEND
+29 GQETAETEESEEIVQEND
-44 DSETTGEAASVPDL
+44 ASETTGEAASVPDL

-79 EENVSETTELSG
+79 EENTSETTELFG
-91 DNTENQEAFSD
+91 DNTENQEVFND
-102 GSEAG
+102 GSEGG
-107 ESVAANEQYQL
+107 ESAAANEQYQL

-157 KVAPVTGGNGVKMA
+157 KVAPVTGGNGAKMA

-316 MERLENGD
+316 MERSENGD

-363 QDTTGNGAMLPNS
+363 QD
-376 QMTVKTR
+376 
-383 LADKVNY
+383 
-390 QDADDY
+390 
-396 RLEIIE
+396 
-402 TSKLGDI
+402 
-409 SVSQDGKN
+409 
-417 LLIRSGKKTGYGCC
+417 
-431 YVSVQ
+431 
-436 LPDGNGGYQ
+436 
-445 EAFRKDIWFEV
+445 
-456 SEYVILPENI
+456 
-466 TDASGNVINPEI
+466 
-478 GQKIDLEKD
+478 
-487 MKPQLVRYKN
+487 
-497 GKGDPI
+497 
-503 PVTGDNYKIVISSS
+503 
-517 TDGSTGEIR
+517 
-526 WDYDTT
+526 
-532 NWKWINVPG
+532 
-541 QELPILERTSG
+541 
-552 YETRFGLTAMEKDT
+552 
-566 DGNWHQIARRQYN
+566 
-579 LDILPGYNGDDSGNF
+579 
-594 GDSGHDSDDS
+594 
-604 EEKSFYNLTY
+604 
-614 DLEGTTGNG
+614 TTGNG

-721 DTSGNEIN
+721 DANGNVIIPK
-729 LEVGQQ
+729 VGQKV
-735 LDIAKDMKPQLVR
+735 DIVNNMKPQLVR

-786 GWKWIDVPGQELP
+786 VWKWIDVPGQELP

-809 HFGLTAMEKSADGNW
+809 YFGLTAMEKSADGNW

-832 EVDTLPGYNGDDS
+832 ELDTLPGYNGDDS

-1170 KLKPTISLTTSSLK
+1170 KLKPTISLTASSLK

-1204 VTKVT
+1204 VTRVT

-1216 KVSSVTKKGTFRLTA
+1216 KVSSVTKKGAFRLTA

-1256 QRRVVKTS
+1256 QRGVVKTS

-1289 VTPVTRQEKVT
+1289 VTPVTSQEKVT

-1314 GVIKGLKKGT
+1314 GVIKGLKKGN

>member
-1 MLLAAT
+1 MKKKRIAMLLVAT

-15 AAIPVAAEELTADT
+15 AVIPVAAEELTADT
-29 GQETAETEESVQEND
+29 GQETAETEESEEIVQEND
-44 DSETTGEAASVPDL
+44 ASETTGEAASVPDL

-79 EENVSETTELSG
+79 EENTSETTELFG

-107 ESVAANEQYQL
+107 ESAEANEQYQL

-123 GASGGQD
+123 GASGSQD
-130 LLPNSRVR
+130 LLPNSHVR
-138 IKSRLVDTIGYSDV
+138 IKSRLVDTIGCSDV

-191 RISATAF
+191 RISATAS

-316 MERLENGD
+316 MERSENGD

-376 QMTVKTR
+376 QMT
-383 LADKVNY
+383 
-390 QDADDY
+390 
-396 RLEIIE
+396 
-402 TSKLGDI
+402 
-409 SVSQDGKN
+409 
-417 LLIRSGKKTGYGCC
+417 
-431 YVSVQ
+431 
-436 LPDGNGGYQ
+436 
-445 EAFRKDIWFEV
+445 
-456 SEYVILPENI
+456 
-466 TDASGNVINPEI
+466 
-478 GQKIDLEKD
+478 
-487 MKPQLVRYKN
+487 
-497 GKGDPI
+497 
-503 PVTGDNYKIVISSS
+503 
-517 TDGSTGEIR
+517 
-526 WDYDTT
+526 
-532 NWKWINVPG
+532 
-541 QELPILERTSG
+541 
-552 YETRFGLTAMEKDT
+552 
-566 DGNWHQIARRQYN
+566 
-579 LDILPGYNGDDSGNF
+579 
-594 GDSGHDSDDS
+594 
-604 EEKSFYNLTY
+604 
-614 DLEGTTGNG
+614 
-623 AMLPN
+623 
-628 SQMTAT
+628 AT
-634 TYLEDKT
+634 IYLEDKT

-721 DTSGNEIN
+721 DANGNVIIPK
-729 LEVGQQ
+729 VGQQ
-735 LDIAKDMKPQLVR
+735 VDIVNNMKPQLVR

-772 DESTGTVYPDYDTD
+772 DESTGTVYHDYDTD

-809 HFGLTAMEKSADGNW
+809 YFGLTAMEKSADGNW

-832 EVDTLPGYNGDDS
+832 ELDTLPGYNGDDS

-1256 QRRVVKTS
+1256 QRGVVKTS

-1289 VTPVTRQEKVT
+1289 VTPVTSQEKVT

>member
-1 MLLAAT
+1 MKKKRIAMLLVAT

-15 AAIPVAAEELTADT
+15 AVIPVAAEELTADT
-29 GQETAETEESVQEND
+29 GQETAETEESEEIVQEND
-44 DSETTGEAASVPDL
+44 ASETTGEAASVPDL

-79 EENVSETTELSG
+79 EENTSETTELFG

-107 ESVAANEQYQL
+107 ESAEANEQYQL

-123 GASGGQD
+123 GASGSQD
-130 LLPNSRVR
+130 LLPNSHVR
-138 IKSRLVDTIGYSDV
+138 IKSRLVDTIGCSDV

-191 RISATAF
+191 RISATAS

-316 MERLENGD
+316 MERSENGD

-354 SSYRLVYDY
+354 SSYRLIYDY

-376 QMTVKTR
+376 QMT
-383 LADKVNY
+383 
-390 QDADDY
+390 
-396 RLEIIE
+396 
-402 TSKLGDI
+402 
-409 SVSQDGKN
+409 
-417 LLIRSGKKTGYGCC
+417 
-431 YVSVQ
+431 
-436 LPDGNGGYQ
+436 
-445 EAFRKDIWFEV
+445 
-456 SEYVILPENI
+456 
-466 TDASGNVINPEI
+466 
-478 GQKIDLEKD
+478 
-487 MKPQLVRYKN
+487 
-497 GKGDPI
+497 
-503 PVTGDNYKIVISSS
+503 
-517 TDGSTGEIR
+517 
-526 WDYDTT
+526 
-532 NWKWINVPG
+532 
-541 QELPILERTSG
+541 
-552 YETRFGLTAMEKDT
+552 
-566 DGNWHQIARRQYN
+566 
-579 LDILPGYNGDDSGNF
+579 
-594 GDSGHDSDDS
+594 
-604 EEKSFYNLTY
+604 
-614 DLEGTTGNG
+614 
-623 AMLPN
+623 
-628 SQMTAT
+628 AT
-634 TYLEDKT
+634 IYLEDKT

-721 DTSGNEIN
+721 DANGNVIIPK
-729 LEVGQQ
+729 VGQQ
-735 LDIAKDMKPQLVR
+735 VDIVNNMKPQLVR

-772 DESTGTVYPDYDTD
+772 DESTGTVYHDYDTD

-809 HFGLTAMEKSADGNW
+809 YFGLTAMEKSVDGNW
-824 HQIARRMY
+824 YQIARRMY
-832 EVDTLPGYNGDDS
+832 ELDTLPGYNGDDS
-845 GNFGDS
+845 GNFG
-851 GHDSDDSEEK
+851 DSDDSEEK

-1256 QRRVVKTS
+1256 QRGVVKTS

-1289 VTPVTRQEKVT
+1289 VTPVTSQEKVT

>member
-1 MLLAAT
+1 MKKKRIAMLLAAT

-58 EDDEELSLQDDAENA
+58 KDDEELSLQDDAENA

-79 EENVSETTELSG
+79 EENTSEITELFG
-91 DNTENQEAFSD
+91 DNTENQEVFND
-102 GSEAG
+102 GSEGG
-107 ESVAANEQYQL
+107 ESAAANEQYQL

-157 KVAPVTGGNGVKMA
+157 KVASVTGGNGAKMA

-316 MERLENGD
+316 MERSENGD

-363 QDTTGNGAMLPNS
+363 QD
-376 QMTVKTR
+376 
-383 LADKVNY
+383 
-390 QDADDY
+390 
-396 RLEIIE
+396 
-402 TSKLGDI
+402 
-409 SVSQDGKN
+409 
-417 LLIRSGKKTGYGCC
+417 
-431 YVSVQ
+431 
-436 LPDGNGGYQ
+436 
-445 EAFRKDIWFEV
+445 
-456 SEYVILPENI
+456 
-466 TDASGNVINPEI
+466 
-478 GQKIDLEKD
+478 
-487 MKPQLVRYKN
+487 
-497 GKGDPI
+497 
-503 PVTGDNYKIVISSS
+503 
-517 TDGSTGEIR
+517 
-526 WDYDTT
+526 
-532 NWKWINVPG
+532 
-541 QELPILERTSG
+541 
-552 YETRFGLTAMEKDT
+552 
-566 DGNWHQIARRQYN
+566 
-579 LDILPGYNGDDSGNF
+579 
-594 GDSGHDSDDS
+594 
-604 EEKSFYNLTY
+604 
-614 DLEGTTGNG
+614 TTGNG

-748 YKDGKGDPIPVTG
+748 YKDGKGDPIPLTG

-786 GWKWIDVPGQELP
+786 VWKWIDVPGQELP

-809 HFGLTAMEKSADGNW
+809 YFGLTAMEKSADGNW

-832 EVDTLPGYNGDDS
+832 ELDTLPGYNGDDS

-968 LLPENLTDKNGKLLN
+968 LLPENMTDKNGKLLN

-1184 MKAGQ
+1184 MKASQ

-1256 QRRVVKTS
+1256 QRGVVKTS

-1289 VTPVTRQEKVT
+1289 VTPVTSQEKVT

>member
-1 MLLAAT
+1 MKKKRIAMLLVAT

-15 AAIPVAAEELTADT
+15 AVIPVAAEELTADT
-29 GQETAETEESVQEND
+29 GQETAETEESEEIVQENGG
-44 DSETTGEAASVPDL
+44 SETTGEAASVPDL

-79 EENVSETTELSG
+79 EENVSETTELFG
-91 DNTENQEAFSD
+91 DNTENQEVFSD
-102 GSEAG
+102 GSEGG
-107 ESVAANEQYQL
+107 ESAEANEQYQL

-209 WVNISEYVIL
+209 GVNISEYVIL

-260 PLTGDN
+260 PVTGDN

-277 GEEFRDYDAD
+277 GEELRDYDAD

-324 WHYITRHHYELTS
+324 WHYITRHHYELNPLNNS
-337 LISNDYD
+337 DYD

-354 SSYRLVYDY
+354 SSYRLIYDY
-363 QDTTGNGAMLPNS
+363 QDTTGN
-376 QMTVKTR
+376 
-383 LADKVNY
+383 
-390 QDADDY
+390 
-396 RLEIIE
+396 E
-402 TSKLGDI
+402 
-409 SVSQDGKN
+409 
-417 LLIRSGKKTGYGCC
+417 
-431 YVSVQ
+431 
-436 LPDGNGGYQ
+436 
-445 EAFRKDIWFEV
+445 
-456 SEYVILPENI
+456 
-466 TDASGNVINPEI
+466 
-478 GQKIDLEKD
+478 
-487 MKPQLVRYKN
+487 
-497 GKGDPI
+497 
-503 PVTGDNYKIVISSS
+503 
-517 TDGSTGEIR
+517 
-526 WDYDTT
+526 
-532 NWKWINVPG
+532 
-541 QELPILERTSG
+541 
-552 YETRFGLTAMEKDT
+552 
-566 DGNWHQIARRQYN
+566 
-579 LDILPGYNGDDSGNF
+579 
-594 GDSGHDSDDS
+594 
-604 EEKSFYNLTY
+604 
-614 DLEGTTGNG
+614 

-748 YKDGKGDPIPVTG
+748 YKGGKGDPIPVTG

-772 DESTGTVYPDYDTD
+772 DESTGTVYHDYDTD

-809 HFGLTAMEKSADGNW
+809 YFGLTAMEKSADGNW

-968 LLPENLTDKNGKLLN
+968 LIPDNLTDKNGKLLN

-1122 GVRTVT
+1122 GIRTVT

-1139 AVAAT
+1139 AIAAT

-1170 KLKPTISLTTSSLK
+1170 KLKPTISLTASSLK

-1256 QRRVVKTS
+1256 QRGAVKTS

-1289 VTPVTRQEKVT
+1289 VTPVTSQEKVT

-1305 KKIVTVTSG
+1305 KKIATVTSG

>member
-1 MLLAAT
+1 MKKKRIAMLLAAA

-29 GQETAETEESVQEND
+29 GQETAETEESVQENGG
-44 DSETTGEAASVPDL
+44 SEITGETASVSDL

-73 EEEIAE
+73 EEVAE
-79 EENVSETTELSG
+79 EENTSEIAEISG
-91 DNTENQEAFSD
+91 DNTENQEVFSD
-102 GSEAG
+102 GSEGG
-107 ESVAANEQYQL
+107 ESATANEQYQL
-118 NLIFE
+118 NLIYE
-123 GASGGQD
+123 GTSGSQD

-138 IKSRLVDTIGYSDV
+138 MKTRLVDTTDWSAV
-152 SAYEL
+152 STYEL

-209 WVNISEYVIL
+209 GVNISEYVIL
-219 PEKITDTSGNEIN
+219 PEKTIN
-232 LEVGQQLDIAKDMKP
+232 LEA
-247 QLVRYKD
+247 
-254 GKGDPI
+254 
-260 PLTGDN
+260 
-266 YKIVMSQTGPG
+266 
-277 GEEFRDYDAD
+277 
-287 GLKWIEVPGQDLP
+287 
-300 ILERT
+300 
-305 TENSTWFALLA
+305 
-316 MERLENGD
+316 
-324 WHYITRHHYELTS
+324 
-337 LISNDYD
+337 
-344 NGHNDDSEEK
+344 
-354 SSYRLVYDY
+354 
-363 QDTTGNGAMLPNS
+363 
-376 QMTVKTR
+376 
-383 LADKVNY
+383 
-390 QDADDY
+390 
-396 RLEIIE
+396 
-402 TSKLGDI
+402 
-409 SVSQDGKN
+409 
-417 LLIRSGKKTGYGCC
+417 
-431 YVSVQ
+431 
-436 LPDGNGGYQ
+436 
-445 EAFRKDIWFEV
+445 
-456 SEYVILPENI
+456 
-466 TDASGNVINPEI
+466 
-478 GQKIDLEKD
+478 
-487 MKPQLVRYKN
+487 
-497 GKGDPI
+497 
-503 PVTGDNYKIVISSS
+503 
-517 TDGSTGEIR
+517 
-526 WDYDTT
+526 
-532 NWKWINVPG
+532 
-541 QELPILERTSG
+541 
-552 YETRFGLTAMEKDT
+552 
-566 DGNWHQIARRQYN
+566 
-579 LDILPGYNGDDSGNF
+579 
-594 GDSGHDSDDS
+594 
-604 EEKSFYNLTY
+604 
-614 DLEGTTGNG
+614 
-623 AMLPN
+623 
-628 SQMTAT
+628 
-634 TYLEDKT
+634 
-641 KDYQR
+641 
-646 VDDYKL
+646 
-652 EILEQSKL
+652 
-660 ADISVSADGKK
+660 
-671 LVIKSG
+671 
-677 NKTGQGCC
+677 
-685 YISVQIPDGKG
+685 
-696 GYREAFRK
+696 
-704 DMWFSVSEYVI
+704 
-715 LPEKIT
+715 
-721 DTSGNEIN
+721 
-729 LEVGQQ
+729 GQQ

-766 VISSWT
+766 VMSQTGPGGEELRDYDADGLKWIAVPGQDLPILERTTENSTWFALLAMEKSENGDWHYITRHHYALDPLINSDYDNGHNDDSEEKSSYSLIYDYQDTTGNGSMLPNSQMTAITYLEDKTKDYQRVDDYKLEILEQSKLAEISVSADGKKLVIKSGNKTGQGCCYISVQIPDEKGGYREAFRKDIWFSVSEYVLLPENITDANGKVFIPEVGQQIDILNNMKPQLVRYKKGKGDPIPVTGDNYKIVIYSET
-772 DESTGTVYPDYDTD
+772 DESTGTVHRDYDAD

-809 HFGLTAMEKSADGNW
+809 WFALVAMEKSADGNW
-824 HQIARRMY
+824 YQIARRMY
-832 EVDTLPGYNGDDS
+832 ELDTLPGYNGNDS
-845 GNFGDS
+845 GSFGDS

-883 ETTIVTDILDKT
+883 ETTIMTDILDKT

-905 LEIIEQSKLAEAT
+905 LEIIEQSKLAEAA
-918 VSPDGKKLIIKSN
+918 VSSDGKKLIIKSN

-944 LLDKTGEYKEA
+944 LLDKTGKYKEA

-996 VKLVQYINGK
+996 VKLIQYINGK

-1021 MSWKD
+1021 MSWRD

-1042 MQKVSGQELPIMT
+1042 MQKVFGQELPIMT
-1055 RKSDDNTRLALSAMR
+1055 RKSDDNTRLALSAIR

-1144 VFKAGKKEGSHCKV
+1144 VFKAGKTEGSHCKV

-1163 RKQITVA
+1163 RKQASVA
-1170 KLKPTISLTTSSLK
+1170 KLKPTISLTASSLK

-1216 KVSSVTKKGTFRLTA
+1216 KVSYVTKKGTFRLTA

-1256 QRRVVKTS
+1256 QNGAVKTS

-1289 VTPVTRQEKVT
+1289 VIPVTSQEKVT

-1305 KKIVTVTSG
+1305 KKIATVTSG

-1333 KRTTCKVTVK
+1333 KKTTCKVTVK

>member
-1 MLLAAT
+1 MKKKRIAMLLVAT

-15 AAIPVAAEELTADT
+15 AVIPVAAEELTADT
-29 GQETAETEESVQEND
+29 GQETAETEESEEIVQENGG
-44 DSETTGEAASVPDL
+44 SETTGEAASVPDL

-79 EENVSETTELSG
+79 EENVSETTELFG
-91 DNTENQEAFSD
+91 DNTENQEVFSD
-102 GSEAG
+102 GSEGG
-107 ESVAANEQYQL
+107 ESAEANEQYQL

-209 WVNISEYVIL
+209 GVNISEYVIL

-260 PLTGDN
+260 PVTGDN

-277 GEEFRDYDAD
+277 GEELRDYDAD

-316 MERLENGD
+316 MERSENGD

-363 QDTTGNGAMLPNS
+363 QDTTGN
-376 QMTVKTR
+376 
-383 LADKVNY
+383 
-390 QDADDY
+390 
-396 RLEIIE
+396 E
-402 TSKLGDI
+402 
-409 SVSQDGKN
+409 
-417 LLIRSGKKTGYGCC
+417 
-431 YVSVQ
+431 
-436 LPDGNGGYQ
+436 
-445 EAFRKDIWFEV
+445 
-456 SEYVILPENI
+456 
-466 TDASGNVINPEI
+466 
-478 GQKIDLEKD
+478 
-487 MKPQLVRYKN
+487 
-497 GKGDPI
+497 
-503 PVTGDNYKIVISSS
+503 
-517 TDGSTGEIR
+517 
-526 WDYDTT
+526 
-532 NWKWINVPG
+532 
-541 QELPILERTSG
+541 
-552 YETRFGLTAMEKDT
+552 
-566 DGNWHQIARRQYN
+566 
-579 LDILPGYNGDDSGNF
+579 
-594 GDSGHDSDDS
+594 
-604 EEKSFYNLTY
+604 
-614 DLEGTTGNG
+614 

-721 DTSGNEIN
+721 DANGNVIIP
-729 LEVGQQ
+729 EVGQQ
-735 LDIAKDMKPQLVR
+735 VDIVNNMKPQLVR

-772 DESTGTVYPDYDTD
+772 DESTGTVYHDYDTD

-809 HFGLTAMEKSADGNW
+809 YFGLTAMEKSADGNW

-1122 GVRTVT
+1122 GIRTVT

-1139 AVAAT
+1139 AIAAT

-1170 KLKPTISLTTSSLK
+1170 KLKPTISLTASSLK

-1256 QRRVVKTS
+1256 QRGVVKTS

-1289 VTPVTRQEKVT
+1289 VTPVTSQEKVT

>member
-1 MLLAAT
+1 MKKKRIAMLLVAT

-15 AAIPVAAEELTADT
+15 AVIPVAAEELTADT
-29 GQETAETEESVQEND
+29 GQETAETEESEEIVQEND
-44 DSETTGEAASVPDL
+44 ASETTGEAASVPDL

-79 EENVSETTELSG
+79 EENTSETTELFG

-107 ESVAANEQYQL
+107 ESAEANEQYQL

-123 GASGGQD
+123 GASGSQD
-130 LLPNSRVR
+130 LLPNSHVR
-138 IKSRLVDTIGYSDV
+138 IKSRLVDTIGCSDV

-191 RISATAF
+191 RISATAS

-316 MERLENGD
+316 MERSENGD

-363 QDTTGNGAMLPNS
+363 QDTTGN
-376 QMTVKTR
+376 
-383 LADKVNY
+383 
-390 QDADDY
+390 
-396 RLEIIE
+396 E
-402 TSKLGDI
+402 
-409 SVSQDGKN
+409 
-417 LLIRSGKKTGYGCC
+417 
-431 YVSVQ
+431 
-436 LPDGNGGYQ
+436 
-445 EAFRKDIWFEV
+445 
-456 SEYVILPENI
+456 
-466 TDASGNVINPEI
+466 
-478 GQKIDLEKD
+478 
-487 MKPQLVRYKN
+487 
-497 GKGDPI
+497 
-503 PVTGDNYKIVISSS
+503 
-517 TDGSTGEIR
+517 
-526 WDYDTT
+526 
-532 NWKWINVPG
+532 
-541 QELPILERTSG
+541 
-552 YETRFGLTAMEKDT
+552 
-566 DGNWHQIARRQYN
+566 
-579 LDILPGYNGDDSGNF
+579 
-594 GDSGHDSDDS
+594 
-604 EEKSFYNLTY
+604 
-614 DLEGTTGNG
+614 

-721 DTSGNEIN
+721 DANGNVIIPK
-729 LEVGQQ
+729 VGQQ
-735 LDIAKDMKPQLVR
+735 VDIVNNMKPQLVR

-786 GWKWIDVPGQELP
+786 VWKWIDVPGQELP

-809 HFGLTAMEKSADGNW
+809 YFGLTAMEKSADGNW

-832 EVDTLPGYNGDDS
+832 ELDTLPGYNGDDS

-1170 KLKPTISLTTSSLK
+1170 KLKPTISLTASSLK

-1204 VTKVT
+1204 VTRVT

-1216 KVSSVTKKGTFRLTA
+1216 KVSSVTKKGAFRLTA

-1256 QRRVVKTS
+1256 QRGVVKTS

-1289 VTPVTRQEKVT
+1289 VTPVTSQEKVT

-1314 GVIKGLKKGT
+1314 GVIKGLKKGN

>member
-1 MLLAAT
+1 MKKKRIAMLLVAT

-15 AAIPVAAEELTADT
+15 AVIPVAAEELTADT

-79 EENVSETTELSG
+79 EENTSETTELSG
-91 DNTENQEAFSD
+91 DNTENQEVFND
-102 GSEAG
+102 GSEGG
-107 ESVAANEQYQL
+107 ESAEANEQYQL

-130 LLPNSRVR
+130 LLPNSHVR
-138 IKSRLVDTIGYSDV
+138 IKSRLVDTIGCSDV

-171 DVSLDGQDIVLDV
+171 DVSLDGQDIVLDI
-184 YNKTGDA
+184 YDKTGDA

-209 WVNISEYVIL
+209 GVNISEYVIL

-260 PLTGDN
+260 PVTGDN

-277 GEEFRDYDAD
+277 GEELRDYDAD

-316 MERLENGD
+316 MERSENGD
-324 WHYITRHHYELTS
+324 WHYITRHHYELNPLNNS
-337 LISNDYD
+337 DYD

-354 SSYRLVYDY
+354 SSYRLIYDY
-363 QDTTGNGAMLPNS
+363 QD
-376 QMTVKTR
+376 
-383 LADKVNY
+383 
-390 QDADDY
+390 
-396 RLEIIE
+396 
-402 TSKLGDI
+402 
-409 SVSQDGKN
+409 
-417 LLIRSGKKTGYGCC
+417 
-431 YVSVQ
+431 
-436 LPDGNGGYQ
+436 
-445 EAFRKDIWFEV
+445 
-456 SEYVILPENI
+456 
-466 TDASGNVINPEI
+466 
-478 GQKIDLEKD
+478 
-487 MKPQLVRYKN
+487 
-497 GKGDPI
+497 
-503 PVTGDNYKIVISSS
+503 
-517 TDGSTGEIR
+517 
-526 WDYDTT
+526 
-532 NWKWINVPG
+532 
-541 QELPILERTSG
+541 
-552 YETRFGLTAMEKDT
+552 
-566 DGNWHQIARRQYN
+566 
-579 LDILPGYNGDDSGNF
+579 
-594 GDSGHDSDDS
+594 
-604 EEKSFYNLTY
+604 
-614 DLEGTTGNG
+614 TTGNG

-748 YKDGKGDPIPVTG
+748 YKGGKGDPIPVTG

-772 DESTGTVYPDYDTD
+772 DESTGTVYHDYDTD

-809 HFGLTAMEKSADGNW
+809 YFGLTAMEKSVDGNW

-832 EVDTLPGYNGDDS
+832 ELDTLPGYNGDDS

-1122 GVRTVT
+1122 GIRTVT

-1139 AVAAT
+1139 AIAAT

-1170 KLKPTISLTTSSLK
+1170 KLKPTISLTASSLK

-1256 QRRVVKTS
+1256 QRGAVKTS

-1289 VTPVTRQEKVT
+1289 VTPVTSQEKVT

-1305 KKIVTVTSG
+1305 KKIATVTSG

>member
-1 MLLAAT
+1 MKKKRIAMLLVAT

-15 AAIPVAAEELTADT
+15 AVIPVAAEELTADT
-29 GQETAETEESVQEND
+29 GQETAETEEIVQKNGG
-44 DSETTGEAASVPDL
+44 SETTGEVASVPDL
-58 EDDEELSLQDDAENA
+58 EDEEELSLQDDAENA

-79 EENVSETTELSG
+79 EENTSEITELFG

-107 ESVAANEQYQL
+107 ESAAANEQYQL

-157 KVAPVTGGNGVKMA
+157 KVAPVTGGNGAKMA

-260 PLTGDN
+260 P
-266 YKIVMSQTGPG
+266 
-277 GEEFRDYDAD
+277 
-287 GLKWIEVPGQDLP
+287 
-300 ILERT
+300 
-305 TENSTWFALLA
+305 
-316 MERLENGD
+316 
-324 WHYITRHHYELTS
+324 
-337 LISNDYD
+337 
-344 NGHNDDSEEK
+344 
-354 SSYRLVYDY
+354 
-363 QDTTGNGAMLPNS
+363 
-376 QMTVKTR
+376 
-383 LADKVNY
+383 
-390 QDADDY
+390 
-396 RLEIIE
+396 
-402 TSKLGDI
+402 
-409 SVSQDGKN
+409 
-417 LLIRSGKKTGYGCC
+417 
-431 YVSVQ
+431 
-436 LPDGNGGYQ
+436 
-445 EAFRKDIWFEV
+445 
-456 SEYVILPENI
+456 
-466 TDASGNVINPEI
+466 
-478 GQKIDLEKD
+478 
-487 MKPQLVRYKN
+487 
-497 GKGDPI
+497 
-503 PVTGDNYKIVISSS
+503 
-517 TDGSTGEIR
+517 
-526 WDYDTT
+526 
-532 NWKWINVPG
+532 
-541 QELPILERTSG
+541 
-552 YETRFGLTAMEKDT
+552 
-566 DGNWHQIARRQYN
+566 
-579 LDILPGYNGDDSGNF
+579 
-594 GDSGHDSDDS
+594 
-604 EEKSFYNLTY
+604 
-614 DLEGTTGNG
+614 
-623 AMLPN
+623 
-628 SQMTAT
+628 
-634 TYLEDKT
+634 
-641 KDYQR
+641 
-646 VDDYKL
+646 
-652 EILEQSKL
+652 
-660 ADISVSADGKK
+660 
-671 LVIKSG
+671 
-677 NKTGQGCC
+677 
-685 YISVQIPDGKG
+685 
-696 GYREAFRK
+696 
-704 DMWFSVSEYVI
+704 
-715 LPEKIT
+715 
-721 DTSGNEIN
+721 
-729 LEVGQQ
+729 
-735 LDIAKDMKPQLVR
+735 
-748 YKDGKGDPIPVTG
+748 VTG

-786 GWKWIDVPGQELP
+786 VWKWIDVPGQELP

-809 HFGLTAMEKSADGNW
+809 YFGLTAMEKSADGNW

-832 EVDTLPGYNGDDS
+832 ELDTLPGYNGDDS

-1170 KLKPTISLTTSSLK
+1170 KLKPTISLTASSLK

-1204 VTKVT
+1204 VTRVT

-1216 KVSSVTKKGTFRLTA
+1216 KVSSVTKKGAFRLTA

-1256 QRRVVKTS
+1256 QRGVVKTS

-1289 VTPVTRQEKVT
+1289 VTPVTSQEKVT

-1314 GVIKGLKKGT
+1314 GVIKGLKKGN

>member
-1 MLLAAT
+1 MKKKRIAMLLVAT

-15 AAIPVAAEELTADT
+15 AVIPVAAEELTADT
-29 GQETAETEESVQEND
+29 GQETAETEESEEIVQENGG
-44 DSETTGEAASVPDL
+44 SETTGEAASVPDL

-79 EENVSETTELSG
+79 EENVSETTELFG
-91 DNTENQEAFSD
+91 DNTENQEVFSD

-107 ESVAANEQYQL
+107 ESAAANEQYQL

-260 PLTGDN
+260 PVTGDN
-266 YKIVMSQTGPG
+266 YKIVISSWTDESTGTVYH
-277 GEEFRDYDAD
+277 DYDTD
-287 GLKWIEVPGQDLP
+287 GWKWIDVPGQELP

-305 TENSTWFALLA
+305 SGYGTYFGLTA
-316 MERLENGD
+316 MEKSVDGNWYQIARRMYELDTLPGYNGD
-324 WHYITRHHYELTS
+324 DS
-337 LISNDYD
+337 GNFGD

-354 SSYRLVYDY
+354 SSYRLIYDY
-363 QDTTGNGAMLPNS
+363 QD
-376 QMTVKTR
+376 
-383 LADKVNY
+383 
-390 QDADDY
+390 
-396 RLEIIE
+396 
-402 TSKLGDI
+402 
-409 SVSQDGKN
+409 
-417 LLIRSGKKTGYGCC
+417 
-431 YVSVQ
+431 
-436 LPDGNGGYQ
+436 
-445 EAFRKDIWFEV
+445 
-456 SEYVILPENI
+456 
-466 TDASGNVINPEI
+466 
-478 GQKIDLEKD
+478 
-487 MKPQLVRYKN
+487 
-497 GKGDPI
+497 
-503 PVTGDNYKIVISSS
+503 
-517 TDGSTGEIR
+517 
-526 WDYDTT
+526 
-532 NWKWINVPG
+532 
-541 QELPILERTSG
+541 
-552 YETRFGLTAMEKDT
+552 
-566 DGNWHQIARRQYN
+566 
-579 LDILPGYNGDDSGNF
+579 
-594 GDSGHDSDDS
+594 
-604 EEKSFYNLTY
+604 
-614 DLEGTTGNG
+614 TTGNG

-772 DESTGTVYPDYDTD
+772 DESTGTVYHDYDTD

-845 GNFGDS
+845 GNFG
-851 GHDSDDSEEK
+851 DSDDSEEK

-1122 GVRTVT
+1122 GIRTVT

-1139 AVAAT
+1139 AIAAT

-1170 KLKPTISLTTSSLK
+1170 KLKPTISLTASSLK

-1256 QRRVVKTS
+1256 QRGAVKTS

-1289 VTPVTRQEKVT
+1289 VTPVTSQEKVT

-1305 KKIVTVTSG
+1305 KKIATVTSG

>member
-1 MLLAAT
+1 MKKKRIAMLLVAT

-15 AAIPVAAEELTADT
+15 AVIPVAAEELTADT
-29 GQETAETEESVQEND
+29 GQETAETEESEEIVQEND
-44 DSETTGEAASVPDL
+44 DSETIGKAASVPDL

-79 EENVSETTELSG
+79 EDTSETTELFG

-107 ESVAANEQYQL
+107 ESAAVNEQYQL

-123 GASGGQD
+123 GTSGGQD

-157 KVAPVTGGNGVKMA
+157 KVAPVTGGNGAKMA

-209 WVNISEYVIL
+209 GVNISEYVIL

-247 QLVRYKD
+247 QLGRYKD

-316 MERLENGD
+316 MERSENGD

-337 LISNDYD
+337 LVNNDYD

-363 QDTTGNGAMLPNS
+363 QD
-376 QMTVKTR
+376 
-383 LADKVNY
+383 
-390 QDADDY
+390 
-396 RLEIIE
+396 
-402 TSKLGDI
+402 
-409 SVSQDGKN
+409 
-417 LLIRSGKKTGYGCC
+417 
-431 YVSVQ
+431 
-436 LPDGNGGYQ
+436 
-445 EAFRKDIWFEV
+445 
-456 SEYVILPENI
+456 
-466 TDASGNVINPEI
+466 
-478 GQKIDLEKD
+478 
-487 MKPQLVRYKN
+487 
-497 GKGDPI
+497 
-503 PVTGDNYKIVISSS
+503 
-517 TDGSTGEIR
+517 
-526 WDYDTT
+526 
-532 NWKWINVPG
+532 
-541 QELPILERTSG
+541 
-552 YETRFGLTAMEKDT
+552 
-566 DGNWHQIARRQYN
+566 
-579 LDILPGYNGDDSGNF
+579 
-594 GDSGHDSDDS
+594 
-604 EEKSFYNLTY
+604 
-614 DLEGTTGNG
+614 TTGNG

-721 DTSGNEIN
+721 DANGNVIIP
-729 LEVGQQ
+729 EVGQQ
-735 LDIAKDMKPQLVR
+735 VDIVNNMKPQLVR

-772 DESTGTVYPDYDTD
+772 DESTGTVYHDYDTD

-809 HFGLTAMEKSADGNW
+809 YFGLTAMEKSVDGNW
-824 HQIARRMY
+824 YQIARRMY
-832 EVDTLPGYNGDDS
+832 ELDTLPGYNGDDS

-1122 GVRTVT
+1122 GIRTVT
-1128 LPAKHTAVKDA
+1128 LPAKHTVVKDA

-1170 KLKPTISLTTSSLK
+1170 KLKPTISLTASSLK

-1204 VTKVT
+1204 VTRVT

-1216 KVSSVTKKGTFRLTA
+1216 KVSSVTKKGAFRLTA

-1256 QRRVVKTS
+1256 QRGVVKTS

-1289 VTPVTRQEKVT
+1289 VTPVTSQEKVT

-1314 GVIKGLKKGT
+1314 GVIKGLKKGN

>member
-1 MLLAAT
+1 MKKKRIAMLLAAA

-29 GQETAETEESVQEND
+29 GQETAETEESVQENGG
-44 DSETTGEAASVPDL
+44 SEITGETASVSDL

-73 EEEIAE
+73 EEVAE
-79 EENVSETTELSG
+79 EENTSEIAEISG
-91 DNTENQEAFSD
+91 DNTENQEVFSD
-102 GSEAG
+102 GSEGG
-107 ESVAANEQYQL
+107 ESATANEQYQL
-118 NLIFE
+118 NLIYE
-123 GASGGQD
+123 GTSGSQD

-138 IKSRLVDTIGYSDV
+138 MKTRLVDTTDWSAV
-152 SAYEL
+152 STYEL

-209 WVNISEYVIL
+209 GINISEYVIL
-219 PEKITDTSGNEIN
+219 PEKTIN
-232 LEVGQQLDIAKDMKP
+232 LEAGQQLDIAKDMKP

-260 PLTGDN
+260 PVTGDN

-277 GEEFRDYDAD
+277 GEELRDYDAD
-287 GLKWIEVPGQDLP
+287 GLKWIAVPGQDLP

-316 MERLENGD
+316 MERSENGD
-324 WHYITRHHYELTS
+324 WHYITRHHYALDP
-337 LISNDYD
+337 LINSDYD

-354 SSYRLVYDY
+354 SSYSLIYDY
-363 QDTTGNGAMLPNS
+363 QDTTGNGS
-376 QMTVKTR
+376 
-383 LADKVNY
+383 
-390 QDADDY
+390 
-396 RLEIIE
+396 
-402 TSKLGDI
+402 
-409 SVSQDGKN
+409 
-417 LLIRSGKKTGYGCC
+417 
-431 YVSVQ
+431 
-436 LPDGNGGYQ
+436 
-445 EAFRKDIWFEV
+445 
-456 SEYVILPENI
+456 
-466 TDASGNVINPEI
+466 
-478 GQKIDLEKD
+478 
-487 MKPQLVRYKN
+487 
-497 GKGDPI
+497 
-503 PVTGDNYKIVISSS
+503 
-517 TDGSTGEIR
+517 
-526 WDYDTT
+526 
-532 NWKWINVPG
+532 
-541 QELPILERTSG
+541 
-552 YETRFGLTAMEKDT
+552 
-566 DGNWHQIARRQYN
+566 
-579 LDILPGYNGDDSGNF
+579 
-594 GDSGHDSDDS
+594 
-604 EEKSFYNLTY
+604 
-614 DLEGTTGNG
+614 
-623 AMLPN
+623 MLPN

-660 ADISVSADGKK
+660 AEISVSADGKK

-704 DMWFSVSEYVI
+704 DIWFSVSEYVL
-715 LPEKIT
+715 LPENIT
-721 DTSGNEIN
+721 DANGKVFIP
-729 LEVGQQ
+729 EVGQQ
-735 LDIAKDMKPQLVR
+735 IDILNNMKPQLVR
-748 YKDGKGDPIPVTG
+748 YKKGKGDPIPVTG

-766 VISSWT
+766 VIYSET
-772 DESTGTVYPDYDTD
+772 DESTGTVHRDYDAD

-809 HFGLTAMEKSADGNW
+809 WFALVAMEKSADGNW

-832 EVDTLPGYNGDDS
+832 ELDTLPGYNGNDS
-845 GNFGDS
+845 GSFGDS

-905 LEIIEQSKLAEAT
+905 LEIIEQSKLAEAA
-918 VSPDGKKLIIKSN
+918 VSSDGKKLIIKSN

-944 LLDKTGEYKEA
+944 LLDKTGKYKEA

-996 VKLVQYINGK
+996 VKLIQYINGK

-1021 MSWKD
+1021 MSWRD

-1036 DDEAWN
+1036 DEEAWN

-1055 RKSDDNTRLALSAMR
+1055 RKSDDNTRLALSAIR

-1081 RKHFEIGENSSKH
+1081 RKHFEIVENSSKH

-1128 LPAKHTAVKDA
+1128 LPAKHTVVKDA

-1144 VFKAGKKEGSHCKV
+1144 VFKTGKTEGSHCKV

-1163 RKQITVA
+1163 RKQASVA
-1170 KLKPTISLTTSSLK
+1170 KLKPTISLTASSLK

-1216 KVSSVTKKGTFRLTA
+1216 KVSYVTKKGTFRLTA

-1256 QRRVVKTS
+1256 QNGAVKTS

-1289 VTPVTRQEKVT
+1289 VTPVTSPEKVT

-1305 KKIVTVTSG
+1305 KKIATVTSG

-1333 KRTTCKVTVK
+1333 KKTTCKVTVK

>member
-1 MLLAAT
+1 MKKKRIAMLLVAT

-15 AAIPVAAEELTADT
+15 AVIPVAAEELTADT
-29 GQETAETEESVQEND
+29 GQETAETEESEEIVQEND
-44 DSETTGEAASVPDL
+44 ASETTGEAASVPDL
-58 EDDEELSLQDDAENA
+58 EDEEELSLQDDAENA

-79 EENVSETTELSG
+79 EENTSETTELFG
-91 DNTENQEAFSD
+91 DNTENQEVFND
-102 GSEAG
+102 GSEGG
-107 ESVAANEQYQL
+107 ESAAANEQYQL

-157 KVAPVTGGNGVKMA
+157 KVAPVTGGNGAKMA

-316 MERLENGD
+316 MERSENGD

-363 QDTTGNGAMLPNS
+363 QD
-376 QMTVKTR
+376 
-383 LADKVNY
+383 
-390 QDADDY
+390 
-396 RLEIIE
+396 
-402 TSKLGDI
+402 
-409 SVSQDGKN
+409 
-417 LLIRSGKKTGYGCC
+417 
-431 YVSVQ
+431 
-436 LPDGNGGYQ
+436 
-445 EAFRKDIWFEV
+445 
-456 SEYVILPENI
+456 
-466 TDASGNVINPEI
+466 
-478 GQKIDLEKD
+478 
-487 MKPQLVRYKN
+487 
-497 GKGDPI
+497 
-503 PVTGDNYKIVISSS
+503 
-517 TDGSTGEIR
+517 
-526 WDYDTT
+526 
-532 NWKWINVPG
+532 
-541 QELPILERTSG
+541 
-552 YETRFGLTAMEKDT
+552 
-566 DGNWHQIARRQYN
+566 
-579 LDILPGYNGDDSGNF
+579 
-594 GDSGHDSDDS
+594 
-604 EEKSFYNLTY
+604 
-614 DLEGTTGNG
+614 TTGNG

-772 DESTGTVYPDYDTD
+772 DESTGTVYHDYDTD

-809 HFGLTAMEKSADGNW
+809 YFGLTAMEKSADGNW

-832 EVDTLPGYNGDDS
+832 ELDTLPGYNGDDS

-1170 KLKPTISLTTSSLK
+1170 KLKPTISLTASSLK

-1204 VTKVT
+1204 VTRVT

-1256 QRRVVKTS
+1256 QRGVVKTS

-1289 VTPVTRQEKVT
+1289 VTPVTSQEKVT

-1314 GVIKGLKKGT
+1314 GVIKGLKKGN

>member
-1 MLLAAT
+1 MKKKRIAMLLVAT

-15 AAIPVAAEELTADT
+15 AVIPVAAEELTADT
-29 GQETAETEESVQEND
+29 GQETAETEESEEIVQEND
-44 DSETTGEAASVPDL
+44 ASETTGEAASVPDL

-79 EENVSETTELSG
+79 EENTSEITELFG
-91 DNTENQEAFSD
+91 DNTENQEVFND
-102 GSEAG
+102 GSEGG
-107 ESVAANEQYQL
+107 ESAAANEQYQL

-157 KVAPVTGGNGVKMA
+157 KVAPVTGGNGAKMA

-316 MERLENGD
+316 MERSENGD

-363 QDTTGNGAMLPNS
+363 QD
-376 QMTVKTR
+376 
-383 LADKVNY
+383 
-390 QDADDY
+390 
-396 RLEIIE
+396 
-402 TSKLGDI
+402 
-409 SVSQDGKN
+409 
-417 LLIRSGKKTGYGCC
+417 
-431 YVSVQ
+431 
-436 LPDGNGGYQ
+436 
-445 EAFRKDIWFEV
+445 
-456 SEYVILPENI
+456 
-466 TDASGNVINPEI
+466 
-478 GQKIDLEKD
+478 
-487 MKPQLVRYKN
+487 
-497 GKGDPI
+497 
-503 PVTGDNYKIVISSS
+503 
-517 TDGSTGEIR
+517 
-526 WDYDTT
+526 
-532 NWKWINVPG
+532 
-541 QELPILERTSG
+541 
-552 YETRFGLTAMEKDT
+552 
-566 DGNWHQIARRQYN
+566 
-579 LDILPGYNGDDSGNF
+579 
-594 GDSGHDSDDS
+594 
-604 EEKSFYNLTY
+604 
-614 DLEGTTGNG
+614 TTGNG

-721 DTSGNEIN
+721 DANGNVIIPK
-729 LEVGQQ
+729 VGQKV
-735 LDIAKDMKPQLVR
+735 DIVNNMKPQLVR

-786 GWKWIDVPGQELP
+786 VWKWIDVPGQELP

-809 HFGLTAMEKSADGNW
+809 YFGLTAMEKSADGNW

-832 EVDTLPGYNGDDS
+832 ELDTLPGYNGDDS

-1170 KLKPTISLTTSSLK
+1170 KLKPTISLTASSLK

-1204 VTKVT
+1204 VTRVT

-1216 KVSSVTKKGTFRLTA
+1216 KVSSVTKKGAFRLTA

-1256 QRRVVKTS
+1256 QRGVVKTS

-1289 VTPVTRQEKVT
+1289 VTPVTSQEKVT

-1314 GVIKGLKKGT
+1314 GVIKGLKKGN

>member
-1 MLLAAT
+1 MKKKRIAMLLVAT

-15 AAIPVAAEELTADT
+15 AVIPVAAEELTADT
-29 GQETAETEESVQEND
+29 GQETAETEESEEIVQENGG
-44 DSETTGEAASVPDL
+44 SETTGEAASVPDL

-79 EENVSETTELSG
+79 EENTSETTELSG
-91 DNTENQEAFSD
+91 DNTENQEVFND
-102 GSEAG
+102 GSEGG
-107 ESVAANEQYQL
+107 ESAEANEQYQL

-130 LLPNSRVR
+130 LLPNSHVR
-138 IKSRLVDTIGYSDV
+138 IKSRLVDTIGCSDV

-324 WHYITRHHYELTS
+324 WHYITRHYYELNPLNNS
-337 LISNDYD
+337 DYD

-354 SSYRLVYDY
+354 SSYRLIYDY
-363 QDTTGNGAMLPNS
+363 QD
-376 QMTVKTR
+376 
-383 LADKVNY
+383 
-390 QDADDY
+390 
-396 RLEIIE
+396 
-402 TSKLGDI
+402 
-409 SVSQDGKN
+409 
-417 LLIRSGKKTGYGCC
+417 
-431 YVSVQ
+431 
-436 LPDGNGGYQ
+436 
-445 EAFRKDIWFEV
+445 
-456 SEYVILPENI
+456 
-466 TDASGNVINPEI
+466 
-478 GQKIDLEKD
+478 
-487 MKPQLVRYKN
+487 
-497 GKGDPI
+497 
-503 PVTGDNYKIVISSS
+503 
-517 TDGSTGEIR
+517 
-526 WDYDTT
+526 
-532 NWKWINVPG
+532 
-541 QELPILERTSG
+541 
-552 YETRFGLTAMEKDT
+552 
-566 DGNWHQIARRQYN
+566 
-579 LDILPGYNGDDSGNF
+579 
-594 GDSGHDSDDS
+594 
-604 EEKSFYNLTY
+604 
-614 DLEGTTGNG
+614 TTGNG

-772 DESTGTVYPDYDTD
+772 DESTGTVYHDYDTD

-968 LLPENLTDKNGKLLN
+968 LIPDNLTDKNGKLLN

-1170 KLKPTISLTTSSLK
+1170 KLKPTISLTASSMK

-1256 QRRVVKTS
+1256 QRGAVKTS

-1289 VTPVTRQEKVT
+1289 VTPVTSQEKVT

>member
-1 MLLAAT
+1 MKKKRIAMLLVAT

-15 AAIPVAAEELTADT
+15 AVIPVAAEELTADT
-29 GQETAETEESVQEND
+29 GQEPAETEESVQEND
-44 DSETTGEAASVPDL
+44 DPETTGEAASVPDL

-79 EENVSETTELSG
+79 EENTSETTELSG
-91 DNTENQEAFSD
+91 DNTENQEVFND
-102 GSEAG
+102 GSEGG
-107 ESVAANEQYQL
+107 ESAEANEQYQL
-118 NLIFE
+118 NLMFE

-130 LLPNSRVR
+130 LLPNSHVR
-138 IKSRLVDTIGYSDV
+138 IKTRLVDTTDWSDV

-171 DVSLDGQDIVLDV
+171 DVSLDGQDIVLDI
-184 YNKTGDA
+184 YDKTGDA

-209 WVNISEYVIL
+209 GVNISEYVIL

-260 PLTGDN
+260 PVTGDN

-277 GEEFRDYDAD
+277 GEELRDYDAD

-316 MERLENGD
+316 MERSENGD
-324 WHYITRHHYELTS
+324 WHYITRHHYELNPLNNS
-337 LISNDYD
+337 DYD

-354 SSYRLVYDY
+354 SSYRLIYDY
-363 QDTTGNGAMLPNS
+363 QDTTGN
-376 QMTVKTR
+376 
-383 LADKVNY
+383 
-390 QDADDY
+390 
-396 RLEIIE
+396 E
-402 TSKLGDI
+402 
-409 SVSQDGKN
+409 
-417 LLIRSGKKTGYGCC
+417 
-431 YVSVQ
+431 
-436 LPDGNGGYQ
+436 
-445 EAFRKDIWFEV
+445 
-456 SEYVILPENI
+456 
-466 TDASGNVINPEI
+466 
-478 GQKIDLEKD
+478 
-487 MKPQLVRYKN
+487 
-497 GKGDPI
+497 
-503 PVTGDNYKIVISSS
+503 
-517 TDGSTGEIR
+517 
-526 WDYDTT
+526 
-532 NWKWINVPG
+532 
-541 QELPILERTSG
+541 
-552 YETRFGLTAMEKDT
+552 
-566 DGNWHQIARRQYN
+566 
-579 LDILPGYNGDDSGNF
+579 
-594 GDSGHDSDDS
+594 
-604 EEKSFYNLTY
+604 
-614 DLEGTTGNG
+614 

-748 YKDGKGDPIPVTG
+748 YKGGKGDPIPVTG

-772 DESTGTVYPDYDTD
+772 DESTGTVYHDYDTD

-809 HFGLTAMEKSADGNW
+809 YFGLTAMEKSADGNW

-1122 GVRTVT
+1122 GIRTVT

-1139 AVAAT
+1139 AIAAT

-1170 KLKPTISLTTSSLK
+1170 KLKPTISLTASSLK

-1256 QRRVVKTS
+1256 QRGAVKTS

-1289 VTPVTRQEKVT
+1289 VTPVTSQEKVT

-1305 KKIVTVTSG
+1305 KKIATVTSG

>member
-1 MLLAAT
+1 MKKKRIAMLLVAT

-15 AAIPVAAEELTADT
+15 AVIPVAAEELTADT

-79 EENVSETTELSG
+79 EENTSETTELSG
-91 DNTENQEAFSD
+91 DNTENQEVFND
-102 GSEAG
+102 GSEGG
-107 ESVAANEQYQL
+107 ESAEANEQYQL

-130 LLPNSRVR
+130 LLPNSHVR
-138 IKSRLVDTIGYSDV
+138 IKSRLVDTIGCSDV

-209 WVNISEYVIL
+209 GVNISEYVIL

-260 PLTGDN
+260 PVTGDN

-277 GEEFRDYDAD
+277 GEELRDYDAD

-316 MERLENGD
+316 MERSENGD

-363 QDTTGNGAMLPNS
+363 QDTTGNEAMLPNS
-376 QMTVKTR
+376 QMT
-383 LADKVNY
+383 
-390 QDADDY
+390 
-396 RLEIIE
+396 
-402 TSKLGDI
+402 S
-409 SVSQDGKN
+409 
-417 LLIRSGKKTGYGCC
+417 
-431 YVSVQ
+431 
-436 LPDGNGGYQ
+436 
-445 EAFRKDIWFEV
+445 
-456 SEYVILPENI
+456 
-466 TDASGNVINPEI
+466 
-478 GQKIDLEKD
+478 
-487 MKPQLVRYKN
+487 
-497 GKGDPI
+497 
-503 PVTGDNYKIVISSS
+503 
-517 TDGSTGEIR
+517 
-526 WDYDTT
+526 
-532 NWKWINVPG
+532 
-541 QELPILERTSG
+541 
-552 YETRFGLTAMEKDT
+552 
-566 DGNWHQIARRQYN
+566 
-579 LDILPGYNGDDSGNF
+579 
-594 GDSGHDSDDS
+594 
-604 EEKSFYNLTY
+604 
-614 DLEGTTGNG
+614 
-623 AMLPN
+623 
-628 SQMTAT
+628 T

-735 LDIAKDMKPQLVR
+735 LDIAKNMKPQLVR

-772 DESTGTVYPDYDTD
+772 DESTGTVYHDYDTD

-809 HFGLTAMEKSADGNW
+809 YFGLTAMEKSADGNW

-832 EVDTLPGYNGDDS
+832 ELDTLPGYNGDDS

-968 LLPENLTDKNGKLLN
+968 LIPDNLTDKNGKLLN

-1013 GNDIKIVV
+1013 GNDIKIIV

-1170 KLKPTISLTTSSLK
+1170 KLKPTISLTASSMK

-1256 QRRVVKTS
+1256 QRGAVKTS

-1289 VTPVTRQEKVT
+1289 VTPVTSQEKVT

>member
-1 MLLAAT
+1 MKKKRIAMLLVAT

-15 AAIPVAAEELTADT
+15 AVIPVAAEELTADT
-29 GQETAETEESVQEND
+29 GQETAETEESEEIVQENGG
-44 DSETTGEAASVPDL
+44 SETTGEAASVPDL

-79 EENVSETTELSG
+79 EENVSETTELFG
-91 DNTENQEAFSD
+91 DNTENQEVFSD
-102 GSEAG
+102 GSEGG
-107 ESVAANEQYQL
+107 ESAEANEQYQL

-209 WVNISEYVIL
+209 GVNISEYVIL

-260 PLTGDN
+260 PVTGDN
-266 YKIVMSQTGPG
+266 YKIVMSQTDPG
-277 GEEFRDYDAD
+277 GEELRDYDAD

-324 WHYITRHHYELTS
+324 WHYITRHHYELNPLNNS
-337 LISNDYD
+337 DYD

-354 SSYRLVYDY
+354 SSYRLIYDY
-363 QDTTGNGAMLPNS
+363 QDTTGN
-376 QMTVKTR
+376 
-383 LADKVNY
+383 
-390 QDADDY
+390 
-396 RLEIIE
+396 E
-402 TSKLGDI
+402 
-409 SVSQDGKN
+409 
-417 LLIRSGKKTGYGCC
+417 
-431 YVSVQ
+431 
-436 LPDGNGGYQ
+436 
-445 EAFRKDIWFEV
+445 
-456 SEYVILPENI
+456 
-466 TDASGNVINPEI
+466 
-478 GQKIDLEKD
+478 
-487 MKPQLVRYKN
+487 
-497 GKGDPI
+497 
-503 PVTGDNYKIVISSS
+503 
-517 TDGSTGEIR
+517 
-526 WDYDTT
+526 
-532 NWKWINVPG
+532 
-541 QELPILERTSG
+541 
-552 YETRFGLTAMEKDT
+552 
-566 DGNWHQIARRQYN
+566 
-579 LDILPGYNGDDSGNF
+579 
-594 GDSGHDSDDS
+594 
-604 EEKSFYNLTY
+604 
-614 DLEGTTGNG
+614 

-628 SQMTAT
+628 SQMTAI

-748 YKDGKGDPIPVTG
+748 YKGGKGDPIPVTG

-772 DESTGTVYPDYDTD
+772 DESTGTVYHDYDTD

-809 HFGLTAMEKSADGNW
+809 YFGLTAMEKSADGNW

-968 LLPENLTDKNGKLLN
+968 LIPDNLTDKNGKLLN

-1094 SHSWKAVKTVQATC
+1094 SHNWKAVKTVQATC

-1122 GVRTVT
+1122 GIRTVT

-1139 AVAAT
+1139 AIAAT

-1170 KLKPTISLTTSSLK
+1170 KLKPTISLTASSLK

-1256 QRRVVKTS
+1256 QRGAVKTS

-1289 VTPVTRQEKVT
+1289 VTPVTSQEKVT

-1305 KKIVTVTSG
+1305 KKIATVTSG

>member
-1 MLLAAT
+1 MKKKRIAMLLVAT

-15 AAIPVAAEELTADT
+15 AVIPVAAEELTADT
-29 GQETAETEESVQEND
+29 GQETAETEESEEIVQEND
-44 DSETTGEAASVPDL
+44 ASETTGEAASVPDL

-79 EENVSETTELSG
+79 EENTSETTELSG

-107 ESVAANEQYQL
+107 ESAAANEQYQL

-138 IKSRLVDTIGYSDV
+138 IKSRLVDTIGCSDV

-191 RISATAF
+191 RISATAS

-316 MERLENGD
+316 MERSENGD

-363 QDTTGNGAMLPNS
+363 QD
-376 QMTVKTR
+376 
-383 LADKVNY
+383 
-390 QDADDY
+390 
-396 RLEIIE
+396 
-402 TSKLGDI
+402 
-409 SVSQDGKN
+409 
-417 LLIRSGKKTGYGCC
+417 
-431 YVSVQ
+431 
-436 LPDGNGGYQ
+436 
-445 EAFRKDIWFEV
+445 
-456 SEYVILPENI
+456 
-466 TDASGNVINPEI
+466 
-478 GQKIDLEKD
+478 
-487 MKPQLVRYKN
+487 
-497 GKGDPI
+497 
-503 PVTGDNYKIVISSS
+503 
-517 TDGSTGEIR
+517 
-526 WDYDTT
+526 
-532 NWKWINVPG
+532 
-541 QELPILERTSG
+541 
-552 YETRFGLTAMEKDT
+552 
-566 DGNWHQIARRQYN
+566 
-579 LDILPGYNGDDSGNF
+579 
-594 GDSGHDSDDS
+594 
-604 EEKSFYNLTY
+604 
-614 DLEGTTGNG
+614 TTGNG

-772 DESTGTVYPDYDTD
+772 DESTGTVYHDYDTD

-809 HFGLTAMEKSADGNW
+809 YFGLTAMEKSADGNW

-832 EVDTLPGYNGDDS
+832 ELDTLPGYNGDDS

-1170 KLKPTISLTTSSLK
+1170 KLKPTISLTASSLK

-1204 VTKVT
+1204 VTRVT

-1216 KVSSVTKKGTFRLTA
+1216 KVSSVTKKGAFRLTA

-1256 QRRVVKTS
+1256 QRGVVKTS

-1289 VTPVTRQEKVT
+1289 VTPVTSQEKVT

-1314 GVIKGLKKGT
+1314 GVIKGLKKGN

>member
-1 MLLAAT
+1 MKKKRIAMLLVAT

-15 AAIPVAAEELTADT
+15 AVIPVAAEELTADT
-29 GQETAETEESVQEND
+29 GQETAETEESEEIVQENGG
-44 DSETTGEAASVPDL
+44 SETTGEAASVPDL

-79 EENVSETTELSG
+79 EENVSETTELFG
-91 DNTENQEAFSD
+91 DNTENQEVFSD
-102 GSEAG
+102 GSEGG
-107 ESVAANEQYQL
+107 ESAEANEQYQL

-191 RISATAF
+191 RISATAS

-260 PLTGDN
+260 PVTGDN

-277 GEEFRDYDAD
+277 GEELRDYDAD

-316 MERLENGD
+316 MERSENGD

-363 QDTTGNGAMLPNS
+363 QDTTGN
-376 QMTVKTR
+376 
-383 LADKVNY
+383 
-390 QDADDY
+390 
-396 RLEIIE
+396 E
-402 TSKLGDI
+402 
-409 SVSQDGKN
+409 
-417 LLIRSGKKTGYGCC
+417 
-431 YVSVQ
+431 
-436 LPDGNGGYQ
+436 
-445 EAFRKDIWFEV
+445 
-456 SEYVILPENI
+456 
-466 TDASGNVINPEI
+466 
-478 GQKIDLEKD
+478 
-487 MKPQLVRYKN
+487 
-497 GKGDPI
+497 
-503 PVTGDNYKIVISSS
+503 
-517 TDGSTGEIR
+517 
-526 WDYDTT
+526 
-532 NWKWINVPG
+532 
-541 QELPILERTSG
+541 
-552 YETRFGLTAMEKDT
+552 
-566 DGNWHQIARRQYN
+566 
-579 LDILPGYNGDDSGNF
+579 
-594 GDSGHDSDDS
+594 
-604 EEKSFYNLTY
+604 
-614 DLEGTTGNG
+614 

-628 SQMTAT
+628 SQMTAI

-748 YKDGKGDPIPVTG
+748 YKGGKGDPIPVTG

-772 DESTGTVYPDYDTD
+772 DESTGTVYHDYDTD

-809 HFGLTAMEKSADGNW
+809 YFGLTAMEKSADGNW

-968 LLPENLTDKNGKLLN
+968 LIPDNLTDKNGKLLN

-1122 GVRTVT
+1122 GIRTVT

-1139 AVAAT
+1139 AIAAT

-1163 RKQITVA
+1163 KKQITVA
-1170 KLKPTISLTTSSLK
+1170 KLKPTISLTASSLK

-1256 QRRVVKTS
+1256 QRGAVKTS

-1289 VTPVTRQEKVT
+1289 VTPVTSQEKVT

-1305 KKIVTVTSG
+1305 KKIATVTSG

>member
-79 EENVSETTELSG
+79 EENTSETTELSG

-107 ESVAANEQYQL
+107 ESAAANEQYQL

-138 IKSRLVDTIGYSDV
+138 IKSRLVDTIGYSDI

-260 PLTGDN
+260 P
-266 YKIVMSQTGPG
+266 
-277 GEEFRDYDAD
+277 
-287 GLKWIEVPGQDLP
+287 
-300 ILERT
+300 
-305 TENSTWFALLA
+305 
-316 MERLENGD
+316 
-324 WHYITRHHYELTS
+324 
-337 LISNDYD
+337 
-344 NGHNDDSEEK
+344 
-354 SSYRLVYDY
+354 
-363 QDTTGNGAMLPNS
+363 
-376 QMTVKTR
+376 
-383 LADKVNY
+383 
-390 QDADDY
+390 
-396 RLEIIE
+396 
-402 TSKLGDI
+402 
-409 SVSQDGKN
+409 
-417 LLIRSGKKTGYGCC
+417 
-431 YVSVQ
+431 
-436 LPDGNGGYQ
+436 
-445 EAFRKDIWFEV
+445 
-456 SEYVILPENI
+456 
-466 TDASGNVINPEI
+466 
-478 GQKIDLEKD
+478 
-487 MKPQLVRYKN
+487 
-497 GKGDPI
+497 
-503 PVTGDNYKIVISSS
+503 
-517 TDGSTGEIR
+517 
-526 WDYDTT
+526 
-532 NWKWINVPG
+532 
-541 QELPILERTSG
+541 
-552 YETRFGLTAMEKDT
+552 
-566 DGNWHQIARRQYN
+566 
-579 LDILPGYNGDDSGNF
+579 
-594 GDSGHDSDDS
+594 
-604 EEKSFYNLTY
+604 
-614 DLEGTTGNG
+614 
-623 AMLPN
+623 
-628 SQMTAT
+628 
-634 TYLEDKT
+634 
-641 KDYQR
+641 
-646 VDDYKL
+646 
-652 EILEQSKL
+652 
-660 ADISVSADGKK
+660 
-671 LVIKSG
+671 
-677 NKTGQGCC
+677 
-685 YISVQIPDGKG
+685 
-696 GYREAFRK
+696 
-704 DMWFSVSEYVI
+704 
-715 LPEKIT
+715 
-721 DTSGNEIN
+721 
-729 LEVGQQ
+729 
-735 LDIAKDMKPQLVR
+735 
-748 YKDGKGDPIPVTG
+748 VTG

-772 DESTGTVYPDYDTD
+772 DESTGTVYHDYDTD

-809 HFGLTAMEKSADGNW
+809 YFGLTAMEKSADGNW

-832 EVDTLPGYNGDDS
+832 ELDTLPGYNGDDS

-874 GNEAMLPNN
+874 GNESMLPNN

-1256 QRRVVKTS
+1256 QRGVVKTS

-1289 VTPVTRQEKVT
+1289 VTPVTSQEKVT